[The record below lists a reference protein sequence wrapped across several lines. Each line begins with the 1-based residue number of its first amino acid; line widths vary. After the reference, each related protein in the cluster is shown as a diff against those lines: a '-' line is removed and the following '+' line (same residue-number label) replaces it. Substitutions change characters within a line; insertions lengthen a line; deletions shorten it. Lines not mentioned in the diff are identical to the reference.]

1 MKKQLLM
8 MAAAFMG
15 VAGSAYAYNI
25 GDAVYTH
32 TGKYKIVGE
41 NIVVNGDFSNGTSG
55 WTGLTG
61 RAIPTDTFNVV
72 PNGGPDGKP
81 CLQVMI
87 SGGTMGNTLDGSAN
101 FRQSVR
107 LAGGNTYV
115 ISYKVKANTGGV
127 TSTARWSGRNDNYQD
142 VFVNG
147 NGLSPY
153 PTETEDNKSQ
163 GSVAEWIDTKGGE
176 WMTINYAYRAETD
189 IYLNF
194 EFFNLIQFD
203 SFADF
208 GVYSATQVGDDRI
221 ATSAANTLQS
231 IIDDT
236 ETFPDAADYLSEPLA
251 ELRSAA
257 ENPDISVD
265 ELNGMVDMIMGSE
278 SALSEYLNAI
288 SADVSSY
295 FDYFTF
301 DDCTEKGANKGAA
314 EGWSETGGR
323 WGVRAPWSDMTTRH
337 IFAESPANV
346 AMAAGSQY
354 QTAALPKGKYL
365 YMVKGSGTRYYGDGS
380 GKKSNFYIPDYYNN
394 VSGMGFFINGDSA
407 EMKDVPTYMSNIY
420 YKVFDVAEDG
430 DQTIGFYRDAQSA
443 FTGNDRNKVS
453 GSGIVRFDNMHI
465 RILGVTDEDVERFF
479 LENNLADAQN
489 SLKTMIDSAK
499 TVIAD
504 SRYIWGKDVLQDS
517 INVSQGIYDQY
528 TNAVQED
535 IDKLN
540 DQMPLMRDAIRDYY
554 AINKEYTQ
562 LGDDIAAANKL
573 TGDETRP
580 NGKDEL
586 RAAITTADTYYK
598 SLNAQSERDSLQL
611 VKTDSLLNDAVGDFY
626 LANASY
632 QTPGYINLVN
642 DDFTDGTNGWS
653 VDNGT
658 GTAAWKASDVD
669 MPTYKGRAVVFNRGV
684 TASDNKYIVKD
695 VYIKKTGIYEF
706 SATCAVH
713 SSSWS
718 EIGENQTYT
727 YLIAGADSVNVITKG
742 DGSKKQ
748 QIGEWDRFV
757 VQTNIENVETS
768 EGLVAPHYLRVG
780 LVKIPKED
788 GTNQSVNVI
797 CFGSPVLV
805 YYGTKEEYESGIS
818 DVEVVDTTFDVY
830 NLNGMKVRSNAT
842 SLDGLA
848 KGIYIVDGKKYV
860 VK

>member
-1 MKKQLLM
+1 MM
-8 MAAAFMG
+8 MAAI
-15 VAGSAYAYNI
+15 AGLATPSFAYQQ
-25 GDAVYTH
+25 GDAVYTFN
-32 TGKYKIVGE
+32 GKFKIIGE
-41 NIVVNGDFSNGTSG
+41 NMLTNGDFSDGVNG

-61 RAIPTDTFNVV
+61 NAVPTDTFSVV
-72 PNGGPDGKP
+72 PAGGPDGMN
-81 CLQVMI
+81 CLQVSM
-87 SGGTMGNTLDGSAN
+87 SGGTLGTNLHNSAN

-107 LAGGNTYV
+107 LTPGNYV
-115 ISYKVKANTGGV
+115 FTYKVKALTGGC
-127 TSTARWSGRNDNYQD
+127 TSNTRSSGRNDNYQD
-142 VFVNG
+142 VFLNNSG
-147 NGLSPY
+147 KSPY
-153 PTETEDNKSQ
+153 LSTNEADNITSSVAAYVETEAGN
-163 GSVAEWIDTKGGE
+163 
-176 WMTINYAYRAETD
+176 WMTVSYNYRVEADEYV
-189 IYLNF
+189 NF
-194 EFFNLIQFD
+194 EFFNLIQYD
-203 SFADF
+203 CFADF
-208 GVYSATQVGDDRI
+208 GVYPVEQVGDDRLLQD
-221 ATSAANTLQS
+221 AVNTLEAFVA
-231 IIDDT
+231 D
-236 ETFPDAADYLSEPLA
+236 ETNFPGAADYLAGPIEDLKASM
-251 ELRSAA
+251 
-257 ENPDISVD
+257 ENPDLTVD
-265 ELNGMVDMIMGSE
+265 DVNGMVSMILGSDG
-278 SALSEYLNAI
+278 SALQEYLNTI
-288 SADVSSY
+288 SADVSKY
-295 FDYFTF
+295 FNYFTF
-301 DDCTEKGANKGAA
+301 DDCAEKSANKGAA
-314 EGWSETGGR
+314 DGWTENGGR
-323 WGVRAPWSDMTTRH
+323 WGVSAPWSDFTTRH
-337 IFAESPANV
+337 IFAEINGGYGLG
-346 AMAAGSQY
+346 AGSQY
-354 QTAALPKGKYL
+354 QSAFLPKGKYL
-365 YMVKGSGTRYYGDGS
+365 YMVQASAYQYYTAAKETYIVDWYNQRSGLKY
-380 GKKSNFYIPDYYNN
+380 
-394 VSGMGFFINGDSA
+394 FINADSVD
-407 EMKDVPTYMSNIY
+407 MTDVPTWKSNTY
-420 YKVFDVAEDG
+420 FHVFDVANDG
-430 DQTIGFYRDAQSA
+430 EQTLGFYRAANEAAS
-443 FTGNDRNKVS
+443 GNDRNRVS
-453 GSGIVRFDNMHI
+453 GGGRVRFDNMHI

-658 GTAAWKASDVD
+658 GTAVWKASDIDV
-669 MPTYKGRAVVFNRGV
+669 PTYKGRAVVFNRGV
-684 TASDNKYIVKD
+684 TATDNKYIVKD

-713 SSSWS
+713 SSAWS

-748 QIGEWDRFV
+748 QIGEWARFV
-757 VQTNIENVETS
+757 VQTEIDDVETS

-788 GTNQSVNVI
+788 GTNQSVNII
-797 CFGSPVLV
+797 CFGSPQLI
-805 YYGTKEEYESGIS
+805 YYGTKEDYEQGIS

>member
-1 MKKQLLM
+1 
-8 MAAAFMG
+8 MAAI
-15 VAGSAYAYNI
+15 AGLATPSFAYQQ
-25 GDAVYTH
+25 GDAVYTFN
-32 TGKYKIVGE
+32 GKFKIIGE
-41 NIVVNGDFSNGTSG
+41 NMLTNGDFSDGVNG

-61 RAIPTDTFNVV
+61 NAVPTDTFSVV
-72 PNGGPDGKP
+72 PAGGPDGMN
-81 CLQVMI
+81 CLQVSM
-87 SGGTMGNTLDGSAN
+87 SGGTLGTNLHNSAN

-107 LAGGNTYV
+107 LTPGNYV
-115 ISYKVKANTGGV
+115 FTYKVKALTGGC
-127 TSTARWSGRNDNYQD
+127 TSNTRSSGRNDNYQD
-142 VFVNG
+142 VFLNNSG
-147 NGLSPY
+147 KSPY
-153 PTETEDNKSQ
+153 LSTNEADNITSSVAAYVETEAGN
-163 GSVAEWIDTKGGE
+163 
-176 WMTINYAYRAETD
+176 WMTVSYNYRVEADEYV
-189 IYLNF
+189 NF
-194 EFFNLIQFD
+194 EFFNLIQYD
-203 SFADF
+203 CFADF
-208 GVYSATQVGDDRI
+208 GVYPVEQVGDDRLLQD
-221 ATSAANTLQS
+221 AVNTLEAFVA
-231 IIDDT
+231 D
-236 ETFPDAADYLSEPLA
+236 ETNFPGAADYLAGPIEDLKASM
-251 ELRSAA
+251 
-257 ENPDISVD
+257 ENPDLTVD
-265 ELNGMVDMIMGSE
+265 DVNGMVSMILGSDG
-278 SALSEYLNAI
+278 SALQEYLNTI
-288 SADVSSY
+288 SADVSKY
-295 FDYFTF
+295 FNYFTF
-301 DDCTEKGANKGAA
+301 DDCAEKSANKGAA
-314 EGWSETGGR
+314 DGWTESGGR
-323 WGVRAPWSDMTTRH
+323 WGVSAPWSDFTTRH
-337 IFAESPANV
+337 IFADINGGYGLG
-346 AMAAGSQY
+346 AGSQY
-354 QTAALPKGKYL
+354 QSAFLPKGKYL
-365 YMVKGSGTRYYGDGS
+365 YMVQASAYQYYTAAKETYIVDWYNQRSGLKY
-380 GKKSNFYIPDYYNN
+380 
-394 VSGMGFFINGDSA
+394 FINADSID
-407 EMKDVPTYMSNIY
+407 MTDVPTWKSNTY
-420 YKVFDVAEDG
+420 FHVFDVANDG
-430 DQTIGFYRDAQSA
+430 EQTLGFYRAANEAAS
-443 FTGNDRNKVS
+443 GNDRNRVS
-453 GSGIVRFDNMHI
+453 GGGRVRFDNMHI

-626 LANASY
+626 QANASY
-632 QTPGYINLVN
+632 QTPGYITLVN

-695 VYIKKTGIYEF
+695 VYIKKTGVYEF

-788 GTNQSVNVI
+788 GTNQSVNII

>member
-1 MKKQLLM
+1 MM
-8 MAAAFMG
+8 MAAI
-15 VAGSAYAYNI
+15 AGLATPSFAYQQ
-25 GDAVYTH
+25 GDAVYTFN
-32 TGKYKIVGE
+32 GKFKIIGE
-41 NIVVNGDFSNGTSG
+41 NMLSNGDFSDGVNG

-61 RAIPTDTFNVV
+61 NAVPTDTFSVV
-72 PNGGPDGKP
+72 PAGGPDGMN
-81 CLQVMI
+81 CLQVSM
-87 SGGTMGNTLDGSAN
+87 SGGTLGTNLHNSAN

-107 LAGGNTYV
+107 LTPGNYV
-115 ISYKVKANTGGV
+115 FTYKVKALTGGC
-127 TSTARWSGRNDNYQD
+127 TSNTRSSGRNDNYQD
-142 VFVNG
+142 VFLNNSG
-147 NGLSPY
+147 KSPY
-153 PTETEDNKSQ
+153 LSTNEADNITSSVAAYVETEAGN
-163 GSVAEWIDTKGGE
+163 
-176 WMTINYAYRAETD
+176 WMTVSYNYRVEADEYV
-189 IYLNF
+189 NF
-194 EFFNLIQFD
+194 EFFNLIQYD
-203 SFADF
+203 CFADF
-208 GVYSATQVGDDRI
+208 GVYPVEQVGDDRLLQD
-221 ATSAANTLQS
+221 AVNTLEAFVA
-231 IIDDT
+231 D
-236 ETFPDAADYLSEPLA
+236 ETNFPGAADYLAGPIEDLKASM
-251 ELRSAA
+251 
-257 ENPDISVD
+257 ENPDLTVD
-265 ELNGMVDMIMGSE
+265 DVNGMVSMILGSDG
-278 SALSEYLNAI
+278 SALQEYLNTI
-288 SADVSSY
+288 SADVSKY
-295 FDYFTF
+295 FNYFTF
-301 DDCTEKGANKGAA
+301 DDCAEKSANKGAA
-314 EGWSETGGR
+314 DGWTENGGR
-323 WGVRAPWSDMTTRH
+323 WGVSAPWSDFTTRH
-337 IFAESPANV
+337 IFAEINGGYGLG
-346 AMAAGSQY
+346 AGSQY
-354 QTAALPKGKYL
+354 QSAFLPKGKYL
-365 YMVKGSGTRYYGDGS
+365 YMVQASAYQYYTAAKETYIVDWYNQRSGLKY
-380 GKKSNFYIPDYYNN
+380 
-394 VSGMGFFINGDSA
+394 FINADSVD
-407 EMKDVPTYMSNIY
+407 MTDVPTWKSNTY
-420 YKVFDVAEDG
+420 FHVFDVANDG
-430 DQTIGFYRDAQSA
+430 EQTLGFYRAANEAAS
-443 FTGNDRNKVS
+443 GNDRNRVS
-453 GSGIVRFDNMHI
+453 GGGRVRFDNMHI

-586 RAAITTADTYYK
+586 RAAITTADKYYK

-658 GTAAWKASDVD
+658 GTAVWKASDIDV
-669 MPTYKGRAVVFNRGV
+669 PTYKGRAVVFNRGV
-684 TASDNKYIVKD
+684 TATDNKYIVKD

-713 SSSWS
+713 SSAWS

-748 QIGEWDRFV
+748 QIGEWARFV
-757 VQTNIENVETS
+757 VQTEIDDVETS

-788 GTNQSVNVI
+788 GTNQSVNII
-797 CFGSPVLV
+797 CFGSPQLI
-805 YYGTKEEYESGIS
+805 YYGTKEDYEQGIS

>member
-1 MKKQLLM
+1 
-8 MAAAFMG
+8 MAAI
-15 VAGSAYAYNI
+15 AGLATPSFAYQQ
-25 GDAVYTH
+25 GDAVYTFN
-32 TGKYKIVGE
+32 GKFKIIGE
-41 NIVVNGDFSNGTSG
+41 NMLTNGDFSDGVNG

-61 RAIPTDTFNVV
+61 NAVPTDTFSVV
-72 PNGGPDGKP
+72 PAGGPDGMN
-81 CLQVMI
+81 CLQVSM
-87 SGGTMGNTLDGSAN
+87 SGGTLGTNLHNSAN

-107 LAGGNTYV
+107 LTPGNYV
-115 ISYKVKANTGGV
+115 FTYKVKALTGGC
-127 TSTARWSGRNDNYQD
+127 TSNTRSSGRNDNYQD
-142 VFVNG
+142 VFLNNSG
-147 NGLSPY
+147 KSPY
-153 PTETEDNKSQ
+153 LSTNEADNITSSVAAYVETEAGN
-163 GSVAEWIDTKGGE
+163 
-176 WMTINYAYRAETD
+176 WMTVSYNYRVEADEYV
-189 IYLNF
+189 NF
-194 EFFNLIQFD
+194 EFFNLIQYD
-203 SFADF
+203 CFADF
-208 GVYSATQVGDDRI
+208 GVYPVEQVGDDRLLQD
-221 ATSAANTLQS
+221 AVNTLEAFVA
-231 IIDDT
+231 D
-236 ETFPDAADYLSEPLA
+236 ETNFPGAADYLAGPIEDLKASM
-251 ELRSAA
+251 
-257 ENPDISVD
+257 ENPDLTVD
-265 ELNGMVDMIMGSE
+265 DVNGMVSMILGSDG
-278 SALSEYLNAI
+278 SALQEYLNTI
-288 SADVSSY
+288 SADVSKY
-295 FDYFTF
+295 FNYFTF
-301 DDCTEKGANKGAA
+301 DDCAEKSANKGAA
-314 EGWSETGGR
+314 DGWTESGGR
-323 WGVRAPWSDMTTRH
+323 WGVSAPWSDFTTRH
-337 IFAESPANV
+337 IFAEINGGYGLG
-346 AMAAGSQY
+346 AGSQY
-354 QTAALPKGKYL
+354 QSAFLPKGKYL
-365 YMVKGSGTRYYGDGS
+365 YMVQASAYQYYTAAKETYIVDWYNQRSGLKY
-380 GKKSNFYIPDYYNN
+380 
-394 VSGMGFFINGDSA
+394 FINGDSID
-407 EMKDVPTYMSNIY
+407 MTDVPTWKSNTY
-420 YKVFDVAEDG
+420 FHVFDVANDG
-430 DQTIGFYRDAQSA
+430 EQTLGFYRAANEAAS
-443 FTGNDRNKVS
+443 GNDRNRVS
-453 GSGIVRFDNMHI
+453 GGGRVRFDNMHI

-658 GTAAWKASDVD
+658 GTAVWKASDIDV
-669 MPTYKGRAVVFNRGV
+669 PTYKGRAVVFNRGV
-684 TASDNKYIVKD
+684 TATDNKYIVKD

-713 SSSWS
+713 SSAWS

-748 QIGEWDRFV
+748 QIGEWARFV
-757 VQTNIENVETS
+757 VQTEIDDVETS

-788 GTNQSVNVI
+788 GTNQSVNII
-797 CFGSPVLV
+797 CFGSPQLI
-805 YYGTKEEYESGIS
+805 YYGTKEDYEQGIS

>member
-1 MKKQLLM
+1 MM
-8 MAAAFMG
+8 MAAI
-15 VAGSAYAYNI
+15 AGLATPSFAYQQ
-25 GDAVYTH
+25 GDAVYTFN
-32 TGKYKIVGE
+32 GKFKIIGE
-41 NIVVNGDFSNGTSG
+41 NMLTNGDFSDGVNG

-61 RAIPTDTFNVV
+61 NAVPTDTFSVV
-72 PNGGPDGKP
+72 PAGGPDGMN
-81 CLQVMI
+81 CLQVSM
-87 SGGTMGNTLDGSAN
+87 SGGTLGTNLHNSAN

-107 LAGGNTYV
+107 LTPGNYV
-115 ISYKVKANTGGV
+115 FTYKVKALTGGC
-127 TSTARWSGRNDNYQD
+127 TSNTRSSGRNDNYQD
-142 VFVNG
+142 VFLNNSG
-147 NGLSPY
+147 KSPY
-153 PTETEDNKSQ
+153 LSTNEADNITSSVAAYVETEAGN
-163 GSVAEWIDTKGGE
+163 
-176 WMTINYAYRAETD
+176 WMTVSYNYRVEADEYV
-189 IYLNF
+189 NF
-194 EFFNLIQFD
+194 EFFNLIQYD
-203 SFADF
+203 CFADF
-208 GVYSATQVGDDRI
+208 GVYPVEQVGDDRLLQD
-221 ATSAANTLQS
+221 AVKTLEAFVA
-231 IIDDT
+231 D
-236 ETFPDAADYLSEPLA
+236 ETNFPGAADYLVGPIEDLKASM
-251 ELRSAA
+251 
-257 ENPDISVD
+257 ENPDLTVD
-265 ELNGMVDMIMGSE
+265 DVNGMVSMILGSDG
-278 SALSEYLNAI
+278 SALQEYLNTI
-288 SADVSSY
+288 SADVSKY
-295 FDYFTF
+295 FNYFTF
-301 DDCTEKGANKGAA
+301 DDCAEKSANKGAA
-314 EGWSETGGR
+314 DGWTESGGR
-323 WGVRAPWSDMTTRH
+323 WGVSAPWSNYSTRH
-337 IFAESPANV
+337 IFAEINGGYGLG
-346 AMAAGSQY
+346 AGSQY
-354 QTAALPKGKYL
+354 QSAFLPKGKYL
-365 YMVKGSGTRYYGDGS
+365 YMVQASAYQYYTAAKETYIVDWYNQRSGLKY
-380 GKKSNFYIPDYYNN
+380 
-394 VSGMGFFINGDSA
+394 FINADSVD
-407 EMKDVPTYMSNIY
+407 MTDVPTWKSNTY
-420 YKVFDVAEDG
+420 FHVFDVANDG
-430 DQTIGFYRDAQSA
+430 EQTLGFYRAANEAAS
-443 FTGNDRNKVS
+443 GNDRNRVS
-453 GSGIVRFDNMHI
+453 GGGRVRFDNMHI

-632 QTPGYINLVN
+632 QTPGYITLVN

-658 GTAAWKASDVD
+658 GTAVWKASDIDV
-669 MPTYKGRAVVFNRGV
+669 PTYKGRAVVFNRGV
-684 TASDNKYIVKD
+684 TATDNKYIVKD

-713 SSSWS
+713 SSAWS

-748 QIGEWDRFV
+748 QIGEWARFV
-757 VQTNIENVETS
+757 VQTEIDDVETS

-788 GTNQSVNVI
+788 GTNQSVNII
-797 CFGSPVLV
+797 CFGSPQLI
-805 YYGTKEEYESGIS
+805 YYGTKEDYEQGIS

>member
-1 MKKQLLM
+1 
-8 MAAAFMG
+8 MAAI
-15 VAGSAYAYNI
+15 AGLATPSFAYQQ
-25 GDAVYTH
+25 GDAVYTFN
-32 TGKYKIVGE
+32 GKFKIIGE
-41 NIVVNGDFSNGTSG
+41 NMLTNGDFSDGVNG

-61 RAIPTDTFNVV
+61 NAVPTDTFSVV
-72 PNGGPDGKP
+72 PAGGPDGMN
-81 CLQVMI
+81 CLQVSM
-87 SGGTMGNTLDGSAN
+87 SGGTLGTNLHNSAN

-107 LAGGNTYV
+107 LTPGNYV
-115 ISYKVKANTGGV
+115 FTYKVKALTGGC
-127 TSTARWSGRNDNYQD
+127 TSNTRSSGRNDNYQD
-142 VFVNG
+142 VFLNNSG
-147 NGLSPY
+147 QSPY
-153 PTETEDNKSQ
+153 LSTNEADNITSSVAAYVETEAGN
-163 GSVAEWIDTKGGE
+163 
-176 WMTINYAYRAETD
+176 WMTVSYNYRVEADEYV
-189 IYLNF
+189 NF
-194 EFFNLIQFD
+194 EFFNLIQYD
-203 SFADF
+203 CFADF
-208 GVYSATQVGDDRI
+208 GVYPVEQVGDDRLLQD
-221 ATSAANTLQS
+221 AVNTLEAFVA
-231 IIDDT
+231 D
-236 ETFPDAADYLSEPLA
+236 ETNFPGAADYLTGPIEDLKASM
-251 ELRSAA
+251 
-257 ENPDISVD
+257 ENPDLTVD
-265 ELNGMVDMIMGSE
+265 DVNGMVSMILGSDG
-278 SALSEYLNAI
+278 SALQEYLNTI
-288 SADVSSY
+288 SADVSKY
-295 FDYFTF
+295 FNYFTF
-301 DDCTEKGANKGAA
+301 DDCAEKSANKGAA
-314 EGWSETGGR
+314 DGWTENGGR
-323 WGVRAPWSDMTTRH
+323 WGVSAPWSDFTTRH
-337 IFAESPANV
+337 IFAEINGGYGLG
-346 AMAAGSQY
+346 AGSQY
-354 QTAALPKGKYL
+354 QSAFLPKGKYL
-365 YMVKGSGTRYYGDGS
+365 YMVQASAYQYYTAAKETYIVDWYNQRSGLKY
-380 GKKSNFYIPDYYNN
+380 
-394 VSGMGFFINGDSA
+394 FINADSVD
-407 EMKDVPTYMSNIY
+407 MTDVPTWKSNTY
-420 YKVFDVAEDG
+420 FHVFDVANDG
-430 DQTIGFYRDAQSA
+430 EQTLGFYRAANEAAS
-443 FTGNDRNKVS
+443 GNDRNRVS
-453 GSGIVRFDNMHI
+453 GGGRVRFDNMHI

-580 NGKDEL
+580 NGKDDL

-658 GTAAWKASDVD
+658 GTAVWKASDIDV
-669 MPTYKGRAVVFNRGV
+669 PTYKGRAVVFNRGV

-713 SSSWS
+713 SSAWS

-748 QIGEWDRFV
+748 QIGEWARFV
-757 VQTNIENVETS
+757 VQTEIDDVETS

-788 GTNQSVNVI
+788 GTNQSVNII
-797 CFGSPVLV
+797 CFGSPQLI
-805 YYGTKEEYESGIS
+805 YYGTKEDYEQGIS

>member
-1 MKKQLLM
+1 MM
-8 MAAAFMG
+8 MAAI
-15 VAGSAYAYNI
+15 AGLATPSFAYQQ
-25 GDAVYTH
+25 GDAVYTFN
-32 TGKYKIVGE
+32 GKFKIIGE
-41 NIVVNGDFSNGTSG
+41 NMLTNGDFSDGVNG

-61 RAIPTDTFNVV
+61 NAVPTDTFSVV
-72 PNGGPDGKP
+72 PAGGPDGMN
-81 CLQVMI
+81 CLQVSM
-87 SGGTMGNTLDGSAN
+87 SGGTLGTNLHNSAN

-107 LAGGNTYV
+107 LTPGNYV
-115 ISYKVKANTGGV
+115 FTYKVKALTGGC
-127 TSTARWSGRNDNYQD
+127 TSNTRSSGRNDNYQD
-142 VFVNG
+142 VFLNNSG
-147 NGLSPY
+147 KSPY
-153 PTETEDNKSQ
+153 LSTNEADNITSSVAAYVETEAGN
-163 GSVAEWIDTKGGE
+163 
-176 WMTINYAYRAETD
+176 WMTVSYNYRVEADEYV
-189 IYLNF
+189 NF
-194 EFFNLIQFD
+194 EFFNLIQYD
-203 SFADF
+203 CFADF
-208 GVYSATQVGDDRI
+208 GVYPVEQVGDDRLLQD
-221 ATSAANTLQS
+221 AVNTLEAFVA
-231 IIDDT
+231 D
-236 ETFPDAADYLSEPLA
+236 ETNFPGAADYLVGPIEDLKASM
-251 ELRSAA
+251 
-257 ENPDISVD
+257 ENPDLTVD
-265 ELNGMVDMIMGSE
+265 DVNGMVSMILGSDG
-278 SALSEYLNAI
+278 SALQEYLNTI
-288 SADVSSY
+288 SADVSKY
-295 FDYFTF
+295 FNYFTF
-301 DDCTEKGANKGAA
+301 DDCAEKSANKGAA
-314 EGWSETGGR
+314 DGWTESGGR
-323 WGVRAPWSDMTTRH
+323 WGVSAPWSDFTTRH
-337 IFAESPANV
+337 IFADINGGYGLG
-346 AMAAGSQY
+346 AGSQY
-354 QTAALPKGKYL
+354 QSAFLPKGKYL
-365 YMVKGSGTRYYGDGS
+365 YMVQASAYQYYTAAKETYIVDWYNQRSGLKY
-380 GKKSNFYIPDYYNN
+380 
-394 VSGMGFFINGDSA
+394 FINADSVD
-407 EMKDVPTYMSNIY
+407 MTDVPTWKANTYFH
-420 YKVFDVAEDG
+420 VFNVANDG
-430 DQTIGFYRDAQSA
+430 EQTLGFYRAANEAAS
-443 FTGNDRNKVS
+443 GNDRNRVS
-453 GSGIVRFDNMHI
+453 GGGQVHFDNMHI

-528 TNAVQED
+528 TDAVQED

-598 SLNAQSERDSLQL
+598 SLNSQSERDSLQL

-632 QTPGYINLVN
+632 QTPGYITLVN

-788 GTNQSVNVI
+788 GTNQSVNII
-797 CFGSPVLV
+797 CFGSPQLI
-805 YYGTKEEYESGIS
+805 YYGTKEDYEQGIS

>member
-1 MKKQLLM
+1 
-8 MAAAFMG
+8 MAAI
-15 VAGSAYAYNI
+15 AGLATPSFAYQQ
-25 GDAVYTH
+25 GDAVYTFN
-32 TGKYKIVGE
+32 GKFKIVGE
-41 NIVVNGDFSNGTSG
+41 NMLTNGDFSDGVNG

-61 RAIPTDTFNVV
+61 NAVPTDTFSVV
-72 PNGGPDGKP
+72 PAGGPDGMN
-81 CLQVMI
+81 CLQVSM
-87 SGGTMGNTLDGSAN
+87 SGGTLGTTLHNSAN

-107 LAGGNTYV
+107 LTPGNYV
-115 ISYKVKANTGGV
+115 FTYKVKALTGGC
-127 TSTARWSGRNDNYQD
+127 TSNTRSSGRNDNYQD
-142 VFVNG
+142 VFLNNSG
-147 NGLSPY
+147 KSPY
-153 PTETEDNKSQ
+153 LSTNEADNITSSVAAYVETEAGN
-163 GSVAEWIDTKGGE
+163 
-176 WMTINYAYRAETD
+176 WMTVSYNYRVEADEYV
-189 IYLNF
+189 NF
-194 EFFNLIQFD
+194 EFFNLIQYD
-203 SFADF
+203 CFADF
-208 GVYSATQVGDDRI
+208 GVYPVEQVGDDRLLQD
-221 ATSAANTLQS
+221 AVNTLEAFVA
-231 IIDDT
+231 D
-236 ETFPDAADYLSEPLA
+236 ETNFPGAADYLAGPIEDLKASM
-251 ELRSAA
+251 
-257 ENPDISVD
+257 ENPDLTVD
-265 ELNGMVDMIMGSE
+265 DVNGMVSMILGSDG
-278 SALSEYLNAI
+278 SALQEYLNTI
-288 SADVSSY
+288 SADVSKY
-295 FDYFTF
+295 FNYFTF
-301 DDCTEKGANKGAA
+301 DDCAEKSANKGAA
-314 EGWSETGGR
+314 DGWTESGGR
-323 WGVRAPWSDMTTRH
+323 WGVSAPWSNYSTRH
-337 IFAESPANV
+337 IFAEINGGYGLG
-346 AMAAGSQY
+346 AGSQY
-354 QTAALPKGKYL
+354 QSAFLPKGKYL
-365 YMVKGSGTRYYGDGS
+365 YMVQASAYQYYTAAKETYIVDWYNQRSGLKY
-380 GKKSNFYIPDYYNN
+380 
-394 VSGMGFFINGDSA
+394 FINADSVD
-407 EMKDVPTYMSNIY
+407 MTDVPTWKANTYFH
-420 YKVFDVAEDG
+420 VFDVANDG
-430 DQTIGFYRDAQSA
+430 EQTLGFYRAANEAAS
-443 FTGNDRNKVS
+443 GNDRNRVS
-453 GSGIVRFDNMHI
+453 GGGQVRFDNMHI

-489 SLKTMIDSAK
+489 SLKAMIDSAK

-562 LGDDIAAANKL
+562 LGDDIEAANKL

-580 NGKDEL
+580 DGKDEL
-586 RAAITTADTYYK
+586 KAAITKADTYYK
-598 SLNAQSERDSLQL
+598 SLNAQSQRDSLQL
-611 VKTDSLLNDAVGDFY
+611 VKTDSLLNDAIGDFY

-658 GTAAWKASDVD
+658 GTAAWKASDID

-713 SSSWS
+713 SSAWS

-742 DGSKKQ
+742 NGSKKQ
-748 QIGEWDRFV
+748 QIGEWARFV
-757 VQTNIENVETS
+757 VQTEIDDVETS

-788 GTNQSVNVI
+788 GTNQSVNII
-797 CFGSPVLV
+797 CFGSPQLI
-805 YYGTKEEYESGIS
+805 YYGTKEDYEQGIS

>member
-1 MKKQLLM
+1 MM
-8 MAAAFMG
+8 MAAI
-15 VAGSAYAYNI
+15 AGLATPSFAYQQ
-25 GDAVYTH
+25 GDAVYTFN
-32 TGKYKIVGE
+32 GKFKIIGE
-41 NIVVNGDFSNGTSG
+41 NMLTNGDFSDGVNG

-61 RAIPTDTFNVV
+61 NAVPTDTFSVV
-72 PNGGPDGKP
+72 PAGGPDGMN
-81 CLQVMI
+81 CLQVSM
-87 SGGTMGNTLDGSAN
+87 SGGTLGTNLHNSAN

-107 LAGGNTYV
+107 LTPGNYV
-115 ISYKVKANTGGV
+115 FTYKVKALTGGC
-127 TSTARWSGRNDNYQD
+127 TSNTRSSGRNDNYQD
-142 VFVNG
+142 VFLNNSG
-147 NGLSPY
+147 KSPY
-153 PTETEDNKSQ
+153 LSTNEADNITSSVAAYVETEAGN
-163 GSVAEWIDTKGGE
+163 
-176 WMTINYAYRAETD
+176 WMTVSYNYRVEADEYV
-189 IYLNF
+189 NF
-194 EFFNLIQFD
+194 EFFNLIQYD
-203 SFADF
+203 CFADF
-208 GVYSATQVGDDRI
+208 GVYPVEQVGDDRLLQD
-221 ATSAANTLQS
+221 AVKTLEAFVA
-231 IIDDT
+231 D
-236 ETFPDAADYLSEPLA
+236 ETNFPGAADYLVGPIEDLKASM
-251 ELRSAA
+251 
-257 ENPDISVD
+257 ENPDLTVD
-265 ELNGMVDMIMGSE
+265 DVNGMVSMILGSDG
-278 SALSEYLNAI
+278 SALQEYLNTI
-288 SADVSSY
+288 SADVSKY
-295 FDYFTF
+295 FNYFTF
-301 DDCTEKGANKGAA
+301 DDCAEKSANKGAA
-314 EGWSETGGR
+314 DGWTESGGR
-323 WGVRAPWSDMTTRH
+323 WGVSAPWSNYSTRH
-337 IFAESPANV
+337 IFAEINGGYALG
-346 AMAAGSQY
+346 AGSQY
-354 QTAALPKGKYL
+354 QSAFLPKGKYL
-365 YMVKGSGTRYYGDGS
+365 YMVQASAYQYYTAAKETYIVDWYNQRSGLKY
-380 GKKSNFYIPDYYNN
+380 
-394 VSGMGFFINGDSA
+394 FINGDSID
-407 EMKDVPTYMSNIY
+407 MTDVPTWKANTYFH
-420 YKVFDVAEDG
+420 VFDVANDG
-430 DQTIGFYRDAQSA
+430 EQTLGFYRAANEAAS
-443 FTGNDRNKVS
+443 GNDRNRVS
-453 GSGIVRFDNMHI
+453 GGGQVRFDNMHI

-562 LGDDIAAANKL
+562 LGDDIEAANKL

-580 NGKDEL
+580 DGKDEL
-586 RAAITTADTYYK
+586 KAAITKANTYYK
-598 SLNAQSERDSLQL
+598 SLNAQSQRDSLQL
-611 VKTDSLLNDAVGDFY
+611 VKTDSLLNDAIGDFY

-658 GTAAWKASDVD
+658 GTAAWKASDID
-669 MPTYKGRAVVFNRGV
+669 MFTYKGRAVVFNRGV

-695 VYIKKTGIYEF
+695 VYIKKPGIYEF

-713 SSSWS
+713 SSAWS

-748 QIGEWDRFV
+748 SIGEWDRFV
-757 VQTNIENVETS
+757 VQTNIDNVETS

-797 CFGSPVLV
+797 CFGSPQLV
-805 YYGTKEEYESGIS
+805 YYGSKEDYEQGIS

-830 NLNGMKVRSNAT
+830 NLNGMKVRSKAT

>member
-1 MKKQLLM
+1 MM
-8 MAAAFMG
+8 MAAI
-15 VAGSAYAYNI
+15 AGLATPSFAYQQ
-25 GDAVYTH
+25 GDAVYTFN
-32 TGKYKIVGE
+32 GKFKIIGE
-41 NIVVNGDFSNGTSG
+41 NMLTNGDFSDGVNG

-61 RAIPTDTFNVV
+61 NAVPTDTFSVV
-72 PNGGPDGKP
+72 PAGGPDGMN
-81 CLQVMI
+81 CLQVSM
-87 SGGTMGNTLDGSAN
+87 SGGTLGTNLHNSAN

-107 LAGGNTYV
+107 LTPGNYV
-115 ISYKVKANTGGV
+115 FTYKVKALTGGC
-127 TSTARWSGRNDNYQD
+127 TSNTRSSGRNDNYQD
-142 VFVNG
+142 VFLNNSG
-147 NGLSPY
+147 KSPY
-153 PTETEDNKSQ
+153 LSTNEADNITSSVAAYVETEAGN
-163 GSVAEWIDTKGGE
+163 
-176 WMTINYAYRAETD
+176 WMTVSYNYRVEADEYV
-189 IYLNF
+189 NF
-194 EFFNLIQFD
+194 EFFNLIQYD
-203 SFADF
+203 CFADF
-208 GVYSATQVGDDRI
+208 GVYPVEQVGDDRLLQD
-221 ATSAANTLQS
+221 AVNTLEAFVA
-231 IIDDT
+231 D
-236 ETFPDAADYLSEPLA
+236 ETNFPGAADYLTGPIEDLKASM
-251 ELRSAA
+251 
-257 ENPDISVD
+257 ENPDLTVD
-265 ELNGMVDMIMGSE
+265 DVNGMVSMILGSDG
-278 SALSEYLNAI
+278 SALQEYLNTI
-288 SADVSSY
+288 SADVSKY
-295 FDYFTF
+295 FNYFTF
-301 DDCTEKGANKGAA
+301 DDCAEKSANKGAA
-314 EGWSETGGR
+314 DGWTESGGR
-323 WGVRAPWSDMTTRH
+323 WGVSAPWSNYSTRH
-337 IFAESPANV
+337 IFADINGGYGLG
-346 AMAAGSQY
+346 AGSQY
-354 QTAALPKGKYL
+354 QSAFLPKGKYL
-365 YMVKGSGTRYYGDGS
+365 YMVQASAYQYYTAAKETYIVDWYNQRSGLKY
-380 GKKSNFYIPDYYNN
+380 
-394 VSGMGFFINGDSA
+394 FINADSVD
-407 EMKDVPTYMSNIY
+407 MTDVPTWKANTYFH
-420 YKVFDVAEDG
+420 VFDVANDG
-430 DQTIGFYRDAQSA
+430 EQTLGFYRAANEAAS
-443 FTGNDRNKVS
+443 GNDRNRVS
-453 GSGIVRFDNMHI
+453 GGGQVRFDNMHI

-580 NGKDEL
+580 NGKDDL

-658 GTAAWKASDVD
+658 GTAVWKASDIDV
-669 MPTYKGRAVVFNRGV
+669 PTYKGRAVVFNRGV

-713 SSSWS
+713 SSAWS

-748 QIGEWDRFV
+748 QIGEWARFV
-757 VQTNIENVETS
+757 VQTEIDDVETS

-788 GTNQSVNVI
+788 GTNQSVNII
-797 CFGSPVLV
+797 CFGSPQLI
-805 YYGTKEEYESGIS
+805 YYGTKDDYEQGIS

>member
-1 MKKQLLM
+1 M
-8 MAAAFMG
+8 MM
-15 VAGSAYAYNI
+15 VAIAGLATPSFAYQQ
-25 GDAVYTH
+25 GDAVYTFN
-32 TGKYKIVGE
+32 GKFKIIGE
-41 NIVVNGDFSNGTSG
+41 NMLTNGDFSDGVNG

-61 RAIPTDTFNVV
+61 NAVPTDTFSVV
-72 PNGGPDGKP
+72 PAGGPDGMN
-81 CLQVMI
+81 CLQVSM
-87 SGGTMGNTLDGSAN
+87 SGGTLGTNLHNSAN

-107 LAGGNTYV
+107 LTPGNYV
-115 ISYKVKANTGGV
+115 FTYKVKALTGGC
-127 TSTARWSGRNDNYQD
+127 TSNTRSSGRNDNYQD
-142 VFVNG
+142 VFLNNSG
-147 NGLSPY
+147 KSPY
-153 PTETEDNKSQ
+153 LSTNEADNITSSVAAYVETEAGN
-163 GSVAEWIDTKGGE
+163 
-176 WMTINYAYRAETD
+176 WMTVSYNYRVEADEYV
-189 IYLNF
+189 NF
-194 EFFNLIQFD
+194 EFFNLIQYD
-203 SFADF
+203 CFADF
-208 GVYSATQVGDDRI
+208 GVYPVEQVGDDRLLQD
-221 ATSAANTLQS
+221 AVNTLEAFVA
-231 IIDDT
+231 D
-236 ETFPDAADYLSEPLA
+236 ETNFPGAADYLAGPIEDLKASM
-251 ELRSAA
+251 
-257 ENPDISVD
+257 ENPDLTVD
-265 ELNGMVDMIMGSE
+265 DVNGMVSMILGSDG
-278 SALSEYLNAI
+278 SALQEYLNTI
-288 SADVSSY
+288 SADVSKY
-295 FDYFTF
+295 FNYFTF
-301 DDCTEKGANKGAA
+301 DDCAEKSANKGAA
-314 EGWSETGGR
+314 DGWTENGGR
-323 WGVRAPWSDMTTRH
+323 WGVSAPWSDFTTRH
-337 IFAESPANV
+337 IFADINGGYGLG
-346 AMAAGSQY
+346 AGSQY
-354 QTAALPKGKYL
+354 QSAFLPKGKYL
-365 YMVKGSGTRYYGDGS
+365 YMVQASAYQYYTAAKETYIVDWYNQRSGLKY
-380 GKKSNFYIPDYYNN
+380 
-394 VSGMGFFINGDSA
+394 FINADSVD
-407 EMKDVPTYMSNIY
+407 MTDVPTWKSNTY
-420 YKVFDVAEDG
+420 FHVFDVANDG
-430 DQTIGFYRDAQSA
+430 EQTLGFYRAANEAAS
-443 FTGNDRNKVS
+443 GNDRNRVS
-453 GSGIVRFDNMHI
+453 GGGRVRFDNMHI

-528 TNAVQED
+528 TNAVLED

-658 GTAAWKASDVD
+658 GTAVWKASDIDV
-669 MPTYKGRAVVFNRGV
+669 PTYKGRAVVFNRGV
-684 TASDNKYIVKD
+684 TATDNKYIVKD

-713 SSSWS
+713 SSAWS

-748 QIGEWDRFV
+748 QIGEWARFV
-757 VQTNIENVETS
+757 VQTEIDDVETS

-788 GTNQSVNVI
+788 GTNQSVNII
-797 CFGSPVLV
+797 CFGSPQLI
-805 YYGTKEEYESGIS
+805 YYGTKEDYEQGIS

>member
-1 MKKQLLM
+1 MM
-8 MAAAFMG
+8 MAAI
-15 VAGSAYAYNI
+15 AGLATPSFAYQQ
-25 GDAVYTH
+25 GDAVYTFN
-32 TGKYKIVGE
+32 GKFKIIGE
-41 NIVVNGDFSNGTSG
+41 NMLTNGDFSDGVNG

-61 RAIPTDTFNVV
+61 NAVPTDTFSVV
-72 PNGGPDGKP
+72 PAGGPDGMN
-81 CLQVMI
+81 CLQVSM
-87 SGGTMGNTLDGSAN
+87 SGGTLGTNLHNSAN

-107 LAGGNTYV
+107 LTPGNYV
-115 ISYKVKANTGGV
+115 FTYKVKALTGGC
-127 TSTARWSGRNDNYQD
+127 TSNTRSSGRNDNYQD
-142 VFVNG
+142 VFLNNSG
-147 NGLSPY
+147 KSPY
-153 PTETEDNKSQ
+153 LSTNEADNITSSVAAYVETEAGN
-163 GSVAEWIDTKGGE
+163 
-176 WMTINYAYRAETD
+176 WMTVSYNYRVEADEYV
-189 IYLNF
+189 NF
-194 EFFNLIQFD
+194 EFFNLIQYD
-203 SFADF
+203 CFADF
-208 GVYSATQVGDDRI
+208 GVYPVEQVGDDRLLQD
-221 ATSAANTLQS
+221 AVNTLEAFVA
-231 IIDDT
+231 D
-236 ETFPDAADYLSEPLA
+236 ETNFPGAADYLTGPIEDLKASM
-251 ELRSAA
+251 
-257 ENPDISVD
+257 ENPDLTVD
-265 ELNGMVDMIMGSE
+265 DVNGMVSMILGSDG
-278 SALSEYLNAI
+278 SALQEYLNTI
-288 SADVSSY
+288 SADVSKY
-295 FDYFTF
+295 FNYFTF
-301 DDCTEKGANKGAA
+301 DDCAEKSANKGAA
-314 EGWSETGGR
+314 DGWTESGGR
-323 WGVRAPWSDMTTRH
+323 WGVSAPWSDFTTRH
-337 IFAESPANV
+337 IFAEINGGYGLG
-346 AMAAGSQY
+346 AGSQY
-354 QTAALPKGKYL
+354 QSAFLPKGKYL
-365 YMVKGSGTRYYGDGS
+365 YMVQASAYQYYTAAKETYIVDWYNQRSGLKY
-380 GKKSNFYIPDYYNN
+380 
-394 VSGMGFFINGDSA
+394 FINADSVD
-407 EMKDVPTYMSNIY
+407 MTDVPTWKSNTY
-420 YKVFDVAEDG
+420 FHVFDVANDG
-430 DQTIGFYRDAQSA
+430 EQTLGFYRAANEAAS
-443 FTGNDRNKVS
+443 GNDRNRVS
-453 GSGIVRFDNMHI
+453 GGGRVRFDNMHI

-598 SLNAQSERDSLQL
+598 SLNSQSERDSLQL

-632 QTPGYINLVN
+632 QTPGYITLVN

-658 GTAAWKASDVD
+658 GTAVWKASDIDV
-669 MPTYKGRAVVFNRGV
+669 PTYKGRAVVFNRGV
-684 TASDNKYIVKD
+684 TATDNKYIVKD

-713 SSSWS
+713 SSAWS

-748 QIGEWDRFV
+748 QIGEWARFV
-757 VQTNIENVETS
+757 VQTEIDDVETS

-788 GTNQSVNVI
+788 GTNQSVNII
-797 CFGSPVLV
+797 CFGSPQLI
-805 YYGTKEEYESGIS
+805 YYGTKEDYEQGIS

>member
-1 MKKQLLM
+1 
-8 MAAAFMG
+8 MAAI
-15 VAGSAYAYNI
+15 AGLATPSFAYQQ
-25 GDAVYTH
+25 GDAVYTFN
-32 TGKYKIVGE
+32 GKFKIIGE
-41 NIVVNGDFSNGTSG
+41 NMLTNGDFSDGVNG

-61 RAIPTDTFNVV
+61 NAVPTDTFSVV
-72 PNGGPDGKP
+72 PAGGPDGMN
-81 CLQVMI
+81 CLQVSM
-87 SGGTMGNTLDGSAN
+87 SGGTLGTNLHNSAN

-107 LAGGNTYV
+107 LTPGNYV
-115 ISYKVKANTGGV
+115 FTYKVKALTGGC
-127 TSTARWSGRNDNYQD
+127 TSNTRSSGRNDNYQD
-142 VFVNG
+142 VFLNNSG
-147 NGLSPY
+147 KSPY
-153 PTETEDNKSQ
+153 LSTNEADNITSSVAAYVETEAGN
-163 GSVAEWIDTKGGE
+163 
-176 WMTINYAYRAETD
+176 WMTVSYNYRVEADEYV
-189 IYLNF
+189 NF
-194 EFFNLIQFD
+194 EFFNLIQYD
-203 SFADF
+203 CFADF
-208 GVYSATQVGDDRI
+208 GVYPVEQVGDDRLLQD
-221 ATSAANTLQS
+221 AVKTLEAFVA
-231 IIDDT
+231 D
-236 ETFPDAADYLSEPLA
+236 ETNFPSAADYLVGPIEDLKASM
-251 ELRSAA
+251 
-257 ENPDISVD
+257 ENPDLTVD
-265 ELNGMVDMIMGSE
+265 DVNGMVSMILGSDG
-278 SALSEYLNAI
+278 SALQEYLNTI
-288 SADVSSY
+288 SADVSKY
-295 FDYFTF
+295 FNYFTF
-301 DDCTEKGANKGAA
+301 DDCAEKSANKGAA
-314 EGWSETGGR
+314 DGWTESGGR
-323 WGVRAPWSDMTTRH
+323 WGVSAPWSNYSTRH
-337 IFAESPANV
+337 IFADINGGYGLG
-346 AMAAGSQY
+346 AGSQY
-354 QTAALPKGKYL
+354 QSAFLPKGKYL
-365 YMVKGSGTRYYGDGS
+365 YMVQASAYQYYTAAKETYIVDWYNQRSGLKY
-380 GKKSNFYIPDYYNN
+380 
-394 VSGMGFFINGDSA
+394 FINADSVDMA
-407 EMKDVPTYMSNIY
+407 DVPTWKSNTY
-420 YKVFDVAEDG
+420 FHVFDVANDG
-430 DQTIGFYRDAQSA
+430 EQTIGFYRAANEAAS
-443 FTGNDRNKVS
+443 GNDRNRVS
-453 GSGIVRFDNMHI
+453 GGGQVRFDNMHI

-528 TNAVQED
+528 TDAVQED

-632 QTPGYINLVN
+632 QTPGYITLVN

-788 GTNQSVNVI
+788 GTNQSVNII
-797 CFGSPVLV
+797 CFGSPQLI
-805 YYGTKEEYESGIS
+805 YYGTKEDYEQGIS

>member
-1 MKKQLLM
+1 
-8 MAAAFMG
+8 MAAI
-15 VAGSAYAYNI
+15 AGLATPSFAYQQ
-25 GDAVYTH
+25 GDAVYTFN
-32 TGKYKIVGE
+32 GKFKIIGE
-41 NIVVNGDFSNGTSG
+41 NMLTNGDFSDGVNG

-61 RAIPTDTFNVV
+61 NAVPTDTFSVV
-72 PNGGPDGKP
+72 PAGGPDGMN
-81 CLQVMI
+81 CLQVSM
-87 SGGTMGNTLDGSAN
+87 SGGTLGTNLHNSAN

-107 LAGGNTYV
+107 LTPGNYV
-115 ISYKVKANTGGV
+115 FTYKVKALTGGC
-127 TSTARWSGRNDNYQD
+127 TSNTRSSGRNDNYQD
-142 VFVNG
+142 VFLNNSG
-147 NGLSPY
+147 KSPY
-153 PTETEDNKSQ
+153 LSTNEADNITSSVAAYVETEAGN
-163 GSVAEWIDTKGGE
+163 
-176 WMTINYAYRAETD
+176 WMTVSYNYRVEADEYV
-189 IYLNF
+189 NF
-194 EFFNLIQFD
+194 EFFNLIQYD
-203 SFADF
+203 CFADF
-208 GVYSATQVGDDRI
+208 GVYPVEQVGDDRLLQD
-221 ATSAANTLQS
+221 AVKTLEAFVA
-231 IIDDT
+231 D
-236 ETFPDAADYLSEPLA
+236 ETNFPGAADYLAGPIEDLKASM
-251 ELRSAA
+251 
-257 ENPDISVD
+257 ENPDLTVD
-265 ELNGMVDMIMGSE
+265 DVNGMVSMILGSDG
-278 SALSEYLNAI
+278 SALQEYLNTI
-288 SADVSSY
+288 SADVSKY
-295 FDYFTF
+295 FNYFTF
-301 DDCTEKGANKGAA
+301 DDCAEKSANKGAA
-314 EGWSETGGR
+314 DGWTESGGR
-323 WGVRAPWSDMTTRH
+323 WGVSAPWSNYSTRH
-337 IFAESPANV
+337 IFAEINGGYGLG
-346 AMAAGSQY
+346 AGSQY
-354 QTAALPKGKYL
+354 QSAFLPKGKYL
-365 YMVKGSGTRYYGDGS
+365 YMVQASAYQYYTAAKETYIVDWYNQRSGLKY
-380 GKKSNFYIPDYYNN
+380 
-394 VSGMGFFINGDSA
+394 FINADSVDMA
-407 EMKDVPTYMSNIY
+407 DVPTWKSNTY
-420 YKVFDVAEDG
+420 FHVFNVANDG
-430 DQTIGFYRDAQSA
+430 EQTLGFYRAANEAAS
-443 FTGNDRNKVS
+443 GNDRNRVS
-453 GSGIVRFDNMHI
+453 GGGQVRFDNMHI

-517 INVSQGIYDQY
+517 INVSQGVYDQY
-528 TNAVQED
+528 TDAVQED

-573 TGDETRP
+573 TDDETRP

-632 QTPGYINLVN
+632 QTPGYITLVN

>member
-1 MKKQLLM
+1 MM
-8 MAAAFMG
+8 MAAI
-15 VAGSAYAYNI
+15 AGLATPSFAYQQ
-25 GDAVYTH
+25 GDAVYTFN
-32 TGKYKIVGE
+32 GKFKIIGE
-41 NIVVNGDFSNGTSG
+41 NMLTNGDFSDGVNG

-61 RAIPTDTFNVV
+61 NAVPTDTFSVV
-72 PNGGPDGKP
+72 PAGGPDGMN
-81 CLQVMI
+81 CLQVSM
-87 SGGTMGNTLDGSAN
+87 SGGTLGTNLHNSAN

-107 LAGGNTYV
+107 LTPGNYV
-115 ISYKVKANTGGV
+115 FTYKVKALTGGC
-127 TSTARWSGRNDNYQD
+127 TSNTRSSGRNDNYQD
-142 VFVNG
+142 VFLNNSG
-147 NGLSPY
+147 KSPY
-153 PTETEDNKSQ
+153 LSTNEADNITSSVAAYVETEAGN
-163 GSVAEWIDTKGGE
+163 
-176 WMTINYAYRAETD
+176 WMTVSYNYRVEADEYV
-189 IYLNF
+189 NF
-194 EFFNLIQFD
+194 EFFNLIQYD
-203 SFADF
+203 CFADF
-208 GVYSATQVGDDRI
+208 GVYPVEQVGDDRLLQD
-221 ATSAANTLQS
+221 AVNTLEAFVA
-231 IIDDT
+231 D
-236 ETFPDAADYLSEPLA
+236 ETNFPGAADYLAGPIEDLKASM
-251 ELRSAA
+251 
-257 ENPDISVD
+257 ENPDLTVD
-265 ELNGMVDMIMGSE
+265 DVNGMVSMILGSDG
-278 SALSEYLNAI
+278 SALQEYLNTI
-288 SADVSSY
+288 SADVSKY
-295 FDYFTF
+295 FNYFTF
-301 DDCTEKGANKGAA
+301 DDCAEKSANKGAA
-314 EGWSETGGR
+314 DGWTESGGR
-323 WGVRAPWSDMTTRH
+323 WGVSAPWSDFTTRH
-337 IFAESPANV
+337 IFAEINGGYGLG
-346 AMAAGSQY
+346 AGSQY
-354 QTAALPKGKYL
+354 QSAFLPKGKYL
-365 YMVKGSGTRYYGDGS
+365 YMVQASAYQYYTAAKETYIVDWYNQRSGLKY
-380 GKKSNFYIPDYYNN
+380 
-394 VSGMGFFINGDSA
+394 FINADSVD
-407 EMKDVPTYMSNIY
+407 MTDVPTWKSNTY
-420 YKVFDVAEDG
+420 FHVFDVANDG
-430 DQTIGFYRDAQSA
+430 EQTLGFYRAANEAAS
-443 FTGNDRNKVS
+443 GNDRNRVS
-453 GSGIVRFDNMHI
+453 GGGRVRFDNMHI

-586 RAAITTADTYYK
+586 RAAITTADKYYK
-598 SLNAQSERDSLQL
+598 SLNSQSERDSLQL

-642 DDFTDGTNGWS
+642 DNFTDGTNGWS

-658 GTAAWKASDVD
+658 GTAVWKASDIDV
-669 MPTYKGRAVVFNRGV
+669 PTYKGRAVVFNRGV
-684 TASDNKYIVKD
+684 TATDNKYIVKD

-713 SSSWS
+713 SSAWS

-748 QIGEWDRFV
+748 QIGEWARFV
-757 VQTNIENVETS
+757 VQTEIDDVETS

-788 GTNQSVNVI
+788 GTNQSVNII
-797 CFGSPVLV
+797 CFGSPQLI
-805 YYGTKEEYESGIS
+805 YYGTKEDYEQGIS

>member
-1 MKKQLLM
+1 MM
-8 MAAAFMG
+8 MAAI
-15 VAGSAYAYNI
+15 AGLATPSFAYQQ
-25 GDAVYTH
+25 GDAVYTFN
-32 TGKYKIVGE
+32 GKFKIIGE
-41 NIVVNGDFSNGTSG
+41 NMLTNGDFSDGVNG

-61 RAIPTDTFNVV
+61 NAVPTDTFSVV
-72 PNGGPDGKP
+72 PAGGPDGMN
-81 CLQVMI
+81 CLQVSM
-87 SGGTMGNTLDGSAN
+87 SGGTLGTNLHNSAN

-107 LAGGNTYV
+107 LTPGNYV
-115 ISYKVKANTGGV
+115 FTYKVKALTGGC
-127 TSTARWSGRNDNYQD
+127 TSNTRSSGRNDNYQD
-142 VFVNG
+142 VFLNNSG
-147 NGLSPY
+147 KSPY
-153 PTETEDNKSQ
+153 LSTNEADNITSSVAAYVETEAGN
-163 GSVAEWIDTKGGE
+163 
-176 WMTINYAYRAETD
+176 WMTVSYNYRVEADEYV
-189 IYLNF
+189 NF
-194 EFFNLIQFD
+194 EFFNLIQYD
-203 SFADF
+203 CFADF
-208 GVYSATQVGDDRI
+208 GVYPVEQVGDDRLLQD
-221 ATSAANTLQS
+221 AVNTLEAFVA
-231 IIDDT
+231 D
-236 ETFPDAADYLSEPLA
+236 ETNFPGAADYLAGPIEDLKASM
-251 ELRSAA
+251 
-257 ENPDISVD
+257 ENPDLTVD
-265 ELNGMVDMIMGSE
+265 DVNGMVSMILGSDG
-278 SALSEYLNAI
+278 SALQEYLNTI
-288 SADVSSY
+288 SADVSKY
-295 FDYFTF
+295 FNYFTF
-301 DDCTEKGANKGAA
+301 DDCAEKSANKGAA
-314 EGWSETGGR
+314 DGWTESGGR
-323 WGVRAPWSDMTTRH
+323 WGVSAPWSDFTTRH
-337 IFAESPANV
+337 IFAEINGGYGLG
-346 AMAAGSQY
+346 AGSQY
-354 QTAALPKGKYL
+354 QSAFLPKGKYL
-365 YMVKGSGTRYYGDGS
+365 YMVQASAYQYYTAAKETYIVDWYNQRSGLKY
-380 GKKSNFYIPDYYNN
+380 
-394 VSGMGFFINGDSA
+394 FINGDSVD
-407 EMKDVPTYMSNIY
+407 MTDVPTWKSNTY
-420 YKVFDVAEDG
+420 FHVFDVANDG
-430 DQTIGFYRDAQSA
+430 EQTLGFYRAANEAAS
-443 FTGNDRNKVS
+443 GNDRNRVS
-453 GSGIVRFDNMHI
+453 GGGRVRFDNMHI

-586 RAAITTADTYYK
+586 RAAITTADKYYK
-598 SLNAQSERDSLQL
+598 SLNSQSERDSLQL

-658 GTAAWKASDVD
+658 GTAVWKASDIDV
-669 MPTYKGRAVVFNRGV
+669 PTYKGRAVVFNRGV
-684 TASDNKYIVKD
+684 TATDNKYIVKD

-713 SSSWS
+713 SSAWS

-748 QIGEWDRFV
+748 QIGEWARFV
-757 VQTNIENVETS
+757 VQTEIDDVETS

-788 GTNQSVNVI
+788 GTNQSVNII
-797 CFGSPVLV
+797 CFGSPQLI
-805 YYGTKEEYESGIS
+805 YYGTKEDYEQGIS

>member
-1 MKKQLLM
+1 MM
-8 MAAAFMG
+8 MAAI
-15 VAGSAYAYNI
+15 AGLATPSFAYQQ
-25 GDAVYTH
+25 GDAVYTFN
-32 TGKYKIVGE
+32 GKFKIIGE
-41 NIVVNGDFSNGTSG
+41 NMLTNGDFSDGVNG

-61 RAIPTDTFNVV
+61 NAVPTDTFSVV
-72 PNGGPDGKP
+72 PAGGPDGMN
-81 CLQVMI
+81 CLQVSM
-87 SGGTMGNTLDGSAN
+87 SGGTLGTNLHNSAN

-107 LAGGNTYV
+107 LTPGNYV
-115 ISYKVKANTGGV
+115 FTYKVKALTGGC
-127 TSTARWSGRNDNYQD
+127 TSNTRSSGRNDNYQD
-142 VFVNG
+142 VFLNNSG
-147 NGLSPY
+147 KSPY
-153 PTETEDNKSQ
+153 LSTNEADNITSSVAAYVETEAGN
-163 GSVAEWIDTKGGE
+163 
-176 WMTINYAYRAETD
+176 WMTVSYNYRVEADEYV
-189 IYLNF
+189 NF
-194 EFFNLIQFD
+194 EFFNLIQYD
-203 SFADF
+203 CFADF
-208 GVYSATQVGDDRI
+208 GVYPVEQVGDDRLLQD
-221 ATSAANTLQS
+221 AVKTLEAFVA
-231 IIDDT
+231 D
-236 ETFPDAADYLSEPLA
+236 ETNFPGAADYLVGPIEDLKASM
-251 ELRSAA
+251 
-257 ENPDISVD
+257 ENPDLTVD
-265 ELNGMVDMIMGSE
+265 DVNGMVSMILGSDG
-278 SALSEYLNAI
+278 SALQEYLNTI
-288 SADVSSY
+288 SADVSKY
-295 FDYFTF
+295 FNYFTF
-301 DDCTEKGANKGAA
+301 DDCAEKSANKGAA
-314 EGWSETGGR
+314 DGWTESGGR
-323 WGVRAPWSDMTTRH
+323 WGVSAPWSNYSTRH
-337 IFAESPANV
+337 IFAEINGGYGLG
-346 AMAAGSQY
+346 AGSQY
-354 QTAALPKGKYL
+354 QSAFLPKGKYL
-365 YMVKGSGTRYYGDGS
+365 YMVQASAYQYYTAAKETYIVDWYNQRSGLKY
-380 GKKSNFYIPDYYNN
+380 
-394 VSGMGFFINGDSA
+394 FINADSVDMA
-407 EMKDVPTYMSNIY
+407 DVPTWKSNTY
-420 YKVFDVAEDG
+420 FHVFNVANDG
-430 DQTIGFYRDAQSA
+430 EQTLGFYRAANEAAS
-443 FTGNDRNKVS
+443 GNDRNRVS
-453 GSGIVRFDNMHI
+453 GGGQVRFDNMHI

-528 TNAVQED
+528 TDAVQED

-632 QTPGYINLVN
+632 QTPGYITLVN

-797 CFGSPVLV
+797 CFGSPVLI

>member
-1 MKKQLLM
+1 MM
-8 MAAAFMG
+8 MAAI
-15 VAGSAYAYNI
+15 AGLATPSFAYQQ
-25 GDAVYTH
+25 GDAVYTFN
-32 TGKYKIVGE
+32 GKFKIIGE
-41 NIVVNGDFSNGTSG
+41 NMLTNGDFSDGVNG

-61 RAIPTDTFNVV
+61 NAVPTDTFSVV
-72 PNGGPDGKP
+72 PAGGPDGMN
-81 CLQVMI
+81 CLQVSM
-87 SGGTMGNTLDGSAN
+87 SGGTLGTNLHNSAN

-107 LAGGNTYV
+107 LTPGNYV
-115 ISYKVKANTGGV
+115 FTYKVKALTGGC
-127 TSTARWSGRNDNYQD
+127 TSNTRSSGRNDNYQD
-142 VFVNG
+142 VFLNNSG
-147 NGLSPY
+147 KSPY
-153 PTETEDNKSQ
+153 LSTNEADNITSSVAAYVETEAGN
-163 GSVAEWIDTKGGE
+163 
-176 WMTINYAYRAETD
+176 WMTVSYNYRVEADEYV
-189 IYLNF
+189 NF
-194 EFFNLIQFD
+194 EFFNLIQYD
-203 SFADF
+203 CFADF
-208 GVYSATQVGDDRI
+208 GVYPVEQVGDDRLLQD
-221 ATSAANTLQS
+221 AVKTLEAFVA
-231 IIDDT
+231 D
-236 ETFPDAADYLSEPLA
+236 ETNFPSAADYLAGPIEDLKASM
-251 ELRSAA
+251 
-257 ENPDISVD
+257 ENPDLTVD
-265 ELNGMVDMIMGSE
+265 DVNGMVSMILGSDG
-278 SALSEYLNAI
+278 SALQEYLNTI
-288 SADVSSY
+288 SADVSKY
-295 FDYFTF
+295 FNYFTF
-301 DDCTEKGANKGAA
+301 DDCAEKSANKGAA
-314 EGWSETGGR
+314 DGWTESGGR
-323 WGVRAPWSDMTTRH
+323 WGVSAPWSNYSTRH
-337 IFAESPANV
+337 IFAEINGGYGLG
-346 AMAAGSQY
+346 AGSQY
-354 QTAALPKGKYL
+354 QSAFLPKGKYL
-365 YMVKGSGTRYYGDGS
+365 YMVQASAYQYYTAAKETYIVDWYNQRSGLKY
-380 GKKSNFYIPDYYNN
+380 
-394 VSGMGFFINGDSA
+394 FINADSVDMA
-407 EMKDVPTYMSNIY
+407 DVPTWKSNTY
-420 YKVFDVAEDG
+420 FHVFNVANDG
-430 DQTIGFYRDAQSA
+430 EQTLGFYRAANEAAS
-443 FTGNDRNKVS
+443 GNDRNRVS
-453 GSGIVRFDNMHI
+453 GGGQVRFDNMHI

-528 TNAVQED
+528 TDAVQED

>member
-1 MKKQLLM
+1 MM
-8 MAAAFMG
+8 MAAI
-15 VAGSAYAYNI
+15 AGLATPSFAYQQ
-25 GDAVYTH
+25 GDAVYTFN
-32 TGKYKIVGE
+32 GKFKIIGE
-41 NIVVNGDFSNGTSG
+41 NMLTNGDFSDGVNG

-61 RAIPTDTFNVV
+61 NAVPTDTFSVV
-72 PNGGPDGKP
+72 PAGGPDGMN
-81 CLQVMI
+81 CLQVSM
-87 SGGTMGNTLDGSAN
+87 SGGTLGTNLHNSAN

-107 LAGGNTYV
+107 LTPGNYV
-115 ISYKVKANTGGV
+115 FTYKVKALTGGC
-127 TSTARWSGRNDNYQD
+127 TSNTRSSGRNDNYQD
-142 VFVNG
+142 VFLNNSG
-147 NGLSPY
+147 KSPY
-153 PTETEDNKSQ
+153 LSTNEADNITSSVAAYVETEAGN
-163 GSVAEWIDTKGGE
+163 
-176 WMTINYAYRAETD
+176 WMTVSYNYRVEADEYV
-189 IYLNF
+189 NF
-194 EFFNLIQFD
+194 EFFNLIQYD
-203 SFADF
+203 CFADF
-208 GVYSATQVGDDRI
+208 GVYPVEQVGDDRLLQD
-221 ATSAANTLQS
+221 AVKTLEAFVA
-231 IIDDT
+231 D
-236 ETFPDAADYLSEPLA
+236 ETNFPSAADYLAGPIEDLKASM
-251 ELRSAA
+251 
-257 ENPDISVD
+257 ENPDLTVD
-265 ELNGMVDMIMGSE
+265 DVNGMVSMILGSDG
-278 SALSEYLNAI
+278 SALQEYLNTI
-288 SADVSSY
+288 SADVSKY
-295 FDYFTF
+295 FNYFTF
-301 DDCTEKGANKGAA
+301 DDCAEKSANKGAA
-314 EGWSETGGR
+314 DGWTESGGR
-323 WGVRAPWSDMTTRH
+323 WGVSAPWSNYSTRH
-337 IFAESPANV
+337 IFAEINGGYGLG
-346 AMAAGSQY
+346 AGSQY
-354 QTAALPKGKYL
+354 QSAFLPKGKYL
-365 YMVKGSGTRYYGDGS
+365 YMVQASAYQYYTAAKETYIVDWYNQRSGLKY
-380 GKKSNFYIPDYYNN
+380 
-394 VSGMGFFINGDSA
+394 FINADSVDMA
-407 EMKDVPTYMSNIY
+407 DVPTWKSNTY
-420 YKVFDVAEDG
+420 FHVFDVANDG
-430 DQTIGFYRDAQSA
+430 EQTIGFYRAANEAAS
-443 FTGNDRNKVS
+443 GNDRNRVS
-453 GSGIVRFDNMHI
+453 GGGQVRFDNMHI

-528 TNAVQED
+528 TDAVQED

>member
-1 MKKQLLM
+1 MM
-8 MAAAFMG
+8 MAAI
-15 VAGSAYAYNI
+15 AGLATPSFAYQQ
-25 GDAVYTH
+25 GDAVYTFN
-32 TGKYKIVGE
+32 GKFKIIGE
-41 NIVVNGDFSNGTSG
+41 NMLTNGDFSDGVNG

-61 RAIPTDTFNVV
+61 NAVPTDTFSVV
-72 PNGGPDGKP
+72 PAGGPDGMN
-81 CLQVMI
+81 CLQVSM
-87 SGGTMGNTLDGSAN
+87 SGGTLGTNLHNSAN

-107 LAGGNTYV
+107 LTPGNYV
-115 ISYKVKANTGGV
+115 FTYKVKALTGGC
-127 TSTARWSGRNDNYQD
+127 TSNTRSSGRNDNYQD
-142 VFVNG
+142 VFLNNSG
-147 NGLSPY
+147 KSPY
-153 PTETEDNKSQ
+153 LSTNEADNITSSVAAYVETEAGN
-163 GSVAEWIDTKGGE
+163 
-176 WMTINYAYRAETD
+176 WMTVSYNYRVEADEYV
-189 IYLNF
+189 NF
-194 EFFNLIQFD
+194 EFFNLIQYD
-203 SFADF
+203 CFADF
-208 GVYSATQVGDDRI
+208 GVYPVEQVGDDRLLQD
-221 ATSAANTLQS
+221 AVNTLEAFVA
-231 IIDDT
+231 D
-236 ETFPDAADYLSEPLA
+236 ETNFPGAADYLAGPIEDLKASM
-251 ELRSAA
+251 
-257 ENPDISVD
+257 ENPDLTVD
-265 ELNGMVDMIMGSE
+265 DVNGMVSMILGSDG
-278 SALSEYLNAI
+278 SALQEYLNTI
-288 SADVSSY
+288 SADVSKY
-295 FDYFTF
+295 FNYFTF
-301 DDCTEKGANKGAA
+301 DDCAEKSANKGAA
-314 EGWSETGGR
+314 DGWTESGGR
-323 WGVRAPWSDMTTRH
+323 WGVSAPWSDFTTRH
-337 IFAESPANV
+337 IFAEINGGYGLG
-346 AMAAGSQY
+346 AGSQY
-354 QTAALPKGKYL
+354 QSAFLPKGKYL
-365 YMVKGSGTRYYGDGS
+365 YMVQASAYQYYTAAKETYIVDWYNQRSGLKY
-380 GKKSNFYIPDYYNN
+380 
-394 VSGMGFFINGDSA
+394 FINADSVD
-407 EMKDVPTYMSNIY
+407 MTDVPTWKSNTY
-420 YKVFDVAEDG
+420 FHVFDVANDG
-430 DQTIGFYRDAQSA
+430 EQTLGFYRAANEAAS
-443 FTGNDRNKVS
+443 GNDRNRVS
-453 GSGIVRFDNMHI
+453 GGGRVRFDNMHI

-598 SLNAQSERDSLQL
+598 SLNSQSERDSLQL

-658 GTAAWKASDVD
+658 GTAVWKASDIDV
-669 MPTYKGRAVVFNRGV
+669 PTYKGRAVVFNRGV

-713 SSSWS
+713 SSAWS

-748 QIGEWDRFV
+748 QIGEWARFV
-757 VQTNIENVETS
+757 VQTEIDDVETS

-788 GTNQSVNVI
+788 GTNQSVNII
-797 CFGSPVLV
+797 CFGSPQLI
-805 YYGTKEEYESGIS
+805 YYGTKEDYEQGVS

>member
-1 MKKQLLM
+1 
-8 MAAAFMG
+8 MAAI
-15 VAGSAYAYNI
+15 AGLATPSFAYQQ
-25 GDAVYTH
+25 GDAVYTFN
-32 TGKYKIVGE
+32 GKFKIIGE
-41 NIVVNGDFSNGTSG
+41 NMLTNGDFSDGVNG

-61 RAIPTDTFNVV
+61 NAVPTDTFSVV
-72 PNGGPDGKP
+72 PAGGPDGMN
-81 CLQVMI
+81 CLQVSM
-87 SGGTMGNTLDGSAN
+87 SGGTLGTNLHNSAN

-107 LAGGNTYV
+107 LTPGNYV
-115 ISYKVKANTGGV
+115 FTYKVKALTGGC
-127 TSTARWSGRNDNYQD
+127 TSNTRSSGRNDNYQD
-142 VFVNG
+142 VFLNNSG
-147 NGLSPY
+147 KSPY
-153 PTETEDNKSQ
+153 LSTNEADNITSSVAAYVETEAGN
-163 GSVAEWIDTKGGE
+163 
-176 WMTINYAYRAETD
+176 WMTVSYNYRVEADEYV
-189 IYLNF
+189 NF
-194 EFFNLIQFD
+194 EFFNLIQYD
-203 SFADF
+203 CFADF
-208 GVYSATQVGDDRI
+208 GVYPVEQVGDDRLLQD
-221 ATSAANTLQS
+221 AVNTLEAFVA
-231 IIDDT
+231 D
-236 ETFPDAADYLSEPLA
+236 ETNFPGAADYLAGPIEDLKASM
-251 ELRSAA
+251 
-257 ENPDISVD
+257 ENPDLTVD
-265 ELNGMVDMIMGSE
+265 DVNGMVSMILGSDG
-278 SALSEYLNAI
+278 SALQEYLNTI
-288 SADVSSY
+288 SADVSKY
-295 FDYFTF
+295 FNYFTF
-301 DDCTEKGANKGAA
+301 DDCAEKSANKGAA
-314 EGWSETGGR
+314 DGWTESGGR
-323 WGVRAPWSDMTTRH
+323 WGVSAPWSDFTTRH
-337 IFAESPANV
+337 IFADINGGYGLG
-346 AMAAGSQY
+346 AGSQY
-354 QTAALPKGKYL
+354 QSAFLPKGKYL
-365 YMVKGSGTRYYGDGS
+365 YMVQASAYQYYTAAKETYIVDWYNQRSGLKY
-380 GKKSNFYIPDYYNN
+380 
-394 VSGMGFFINGDSA
+394 FINADSVD
-407 EMKDVPTYMSNIY
+407 MTDVPTWKSNTY
-420 YKVFDVAEDG
+420 FHVFDVANDG
-430 DQTIGFYRDAQSA
+430 EQTLGFYRAANEAAS
-443 FTGNDRNKVS
+443 GNDRNRVS
-453 GSGIVRFDNMHI
+453 GGGRVRFDNMHI

-658 GTAAWKASDVD
+658 GTAVWKASDIDV
-669 MPTYKGRAVVFNRGV
+669 PTYKGRAVVFNRGV
-684 TASDNKYIVKD
+684 TATDNKYIVKD

-713 SSSWS
+713 SSAWS

-748 QIGEWDRFV
+748 QIGEWARFV
-757 VQTNIENVETS
+757 VQTEIDDVETS

-788 GTNQSVNVI
+788 GTNQSVNII
-797 CFGSPVLV
+797 CFGSPQLI
-805 YYGTKEEYESGIS
+805 YYGTKEDYEQGIS

>member
-1 MKKQLLM
+1 MM
-8 MAAAFMG
+8 MAAI
-15 VAGSAYAYNI
+15 AGLATPSFAYQQ
-25 GDAVYTH
+25 GDAVYTFN
-32 TGKYKIVGE
+32 GKFKIIGE
-41 NIVVNGDFSNGTSG
+41 NMLTNGDFSDGVNG

-61 RAIPTDTFNVV
+61 NAVPTDTFSVV
-72 PNGGPDGKP
+72 PAGGPDGMN
-81 CLQVMI
+81 CLQVSM
-87 SGGTMGNTLDGSAN
+87 SGGTLGTNLHNSAN

-107 LAGGNTYV
+107 LTPGNYV
-115 ISYKVKANTGGV
+115 FTYKVKALTGGC
-127 TSTARWSGRNDNYQD
+127 TSNTRSSGRNDNYQD
-142 VFVNG
+142 VFLNNSG
-147 NGLSPY
+147 KSPY
-153 PTETEDNKSQ
+153 LSTNEADNITSSVAAYVETEAGN
-163 GSVAEWIDTKGGE
+163 
-176 WMTINYAYRAETD
+176 WMTVSYNYRVEADEYV
-189 IYLNF
+189 NF
-194 EFFNLIQFD
+194 EFFNLIQYD
-203 SFADF
+203 CFADF
-208 GVYSATQVGDDRI
+208 GVYPVEQVGDDRLLQD
-221 ATSAANTLQS
+221 AVNTLEAFVA
-231 IIDDT
+231 D
-236 ETFPDAADYLSEPLA
+236 ETNFPGAADYLAGPIEDLKASM
-251 ELRSAA
+251 
-257 ENPDISVD
+257 ENPDLTVD
-265 ELNGMVDMIMGSE
+265 DVNGMVSMILGSDG
-278 SALSEYLNAI
+278 SALQEYLNTI
-288 SADVSSY
+288 SADVSKY
-295 FDYFTF
+295 FNYFTF
-301 DDCTEKGANKGAA
+301 DDCAEKSANKGAA
-314 EGWSETGGR
+314 DGWTESGGR
-323 WGVRAPWSDMTTRH
+323 WGVSAPWSDFTTRH
-337 IFAESPANV
+337 IFADINGGYGLG
-346 AMAAGSQY
+346 AGSQY
-354 QTAALPKGKYL
+354 QSAFLPKGKYL
-365 YMVKGSGTRYYGDGS
+365 YMVQASAYQYYTAAKETYIVDWYNQRSGLKY
-380 GKKSNFYIPDYYNN
+380 
-394 VSGMGFFINGDSA
+394 FINADSVD
-407 EMKDVPTYMSNIY
+407 MTDVPTWKSNTY
-420 YKVFDVAEDG
+420 FHVFDVANDG
-430 DQTIGFYRDAQSA
+430 EQTLGFYRAANEAAS
-443 FTGNDRNKVS
+443 GNDRNRVS
-453 GSGIVRFDNMHI
+453 GGGRVRFDNMHI

-586 RAAITTADTYYK
+586 RAAITTADKYYK

-658 GTAAWKASDVD
+658 GTAVWKASDIDV
-669 MPTYKGRAVVFNRGV
+669 PTYKGRAVVFNRGV
-684 TASDNKYIVKD
+684 TATDNKYIVKD

-713 SSSWS
+713 SSAWS

-748 QIGEWDRFV
+748 QIGEWARFV
-757 VQTNIENVETS
+757 VQTEIDDVETS

-788 GTNQSVNVI
+788 GTNQSVNII
-797 CFGSPVLV
+797 CFGSPQLI
-805 YYGTKEEYESGIS
+805 YYGTKEDYEQGIS

>member
-1 MKKQLLM
+1 MM
-8 MAAAFMG
+8 MAAI
-15 VAGSAYAYNI
+15 AGLATPSFAYQQ
-25 GDAVYTH
+25 GDAVYTFN
-32 TGKYKIVGE
+32 GKFKIIGE
-41 NIVVNGDFSNGTSG
+41 NMLTNGDFSDGVNG

-61 RAIPTDTFNVV
+61 NAVPTDTFSVV
-72 PNGGPDGKP
+72 PAGGPDGMN
-81 CLQVMI
+81 CLQVSM
-87 SGGTMGNTLDGSAN
+87 SGGTLGTNLHNSAN

-107 LAGGNTYV
+107 LTPGNYV
-115 ISYKVKANTGGV
+115 FTYKVKALTGGC
-127 TSTARWSGRNDNYQD
+127 TSNTRSSGRNDNYQD
-142 VFVNG
+142 VFLNNSG
-147 NGLSPY
+147 KSPY
-153 PTETEDNKSQ
+153 LSTNEADNITSSVAAYVETEAGN
-163 GSVAEWIDTKGGE
+163 
-176 WMTINYAYRAETD
+176 WMTVSYNYRVEADEYV
-189 IYLNF
+189 NF
-194 EFFNLIQFD
+194 EFFNLIQYD
-203 SFADF
+203 CFADF
-208 GVYSATQVGDDRI
+208 GVYPVEQVGDDRLLQD
-221 ATSAANTLQS
+221 AVNTLEAFVA
-231 IIDDT
+231 D
-236 ETFPDAADYLSEPLA
+236 ETNFPGAADYLAGPIEDLKASM
-251 ELRSAA
+251 
-257 ENPDISVD
+257 ENPDLTVD
-265 ELNGMVDMIMGSE
+265 DVNGMVSMILGSDG
-278 SALSEYLNAI
+278 SALQEYLNTI
-288 SADVSSY
+288 SADVSKY
-295 FDYFTF
+295 FNYFTF
-301 DDCTEKGANKGAA
+301 DDCAEKSANKGAA
-314 EGWSETGGR
+314 DGWTESGGR
-323 WGVRAPWSDMTTRH
+323 WGVSAPWSDFTTRH
-337 IFAESPANV
+337 IFAEINGGYGLG
-346 AMAAGSQY
+346 AGSQY
-354 QTAALPKGKYL
+354 QSAFLPKGKYL
-365 YMVKGSGTRYYGDGS
+365 YMVQASAYQYYTAAKETYIVDWYNQRSGLKY
-380 GKKSNFYIPDYYNN
+380 
-394 VSGMGFFINGDSA
+394 FINADSVD
-407 EMKDVPTYMSNIY
+407 MTDVPTWKSNTY
-420 YKVFDVAEDG
+420 FHVFDVANDG
-430 DQTIGFYRDAQSA
+430 EQTLGFYRAANEAAS
-443 FTGNDRNKVS
+443 GNDRNRVS
-453 GSGIVRFDNMHI
+453 GGGRVRFDNMHI

-658 GTAAWKASDVD
+658 GTAVWKASDIDV
-669 MPTYKGRAVVFNRGV
+669 PTYKGRAVVFNRGV
-684 TASDNKYIVKD
+684 TATDNKYIVKD

-713 SSSWS
+713 SSAWS

-748 QIGEWDRFV
+748 QIGEWARFV
-757 VQTNIENVETS
+757 VQTEIDDVETS

-788 GTNQSVNVI
+788 GTNQSVNII
-797 CFGSPVLV
+797 CFGSPQLI
-805 YYGTKEEYESGIS
+805 YYGTKEDYEQGIS

>member
-1 MKKQLLM
+1 MM
-8 MAAAFMG
+8 MAAI
-15 VAGSAYAYNI
+15 AGLATPSFAYQQ
-25 GDAVYTH
+25 GDAVYTFN
-32 TGKYKIVGE
+32 GKFKIIGE
-41 NIVVNGDFSNGTSG
+41 NMLTNGDFSDGVNG

-61 RAIPTDTFNVV
+61 NAVPTDTFSVV
-72 PNGGPDGKP
+72 PAGGPDGMN
-81 CLQVMI
+81 CLQVSM
-87 SGGTMGNTLDGSAN
+87 SGGTLGTNLHNSAN

-107 LAGGNTYV
+107 LTPGNYV
-115 ISYKVKANTGGV
+115 FTYKVKALTGGC
-127 TSTARWSGRNDNYQD
+127 TSNTRSSGRNDNYQD
-142 VFVNG
+142 VFLNNSG
-147 NGLSPY
+147 KSPY
-153 PTETEDNKSQ
+153 LSTNEADNITSSVAAYVETEAGN
-163 GSVAEWIDTKGGE
+163 
-176 WMTINYAYRAETD
+176 WMTVSYNYRVEADEYV
-189 IYLNF
+189 NF
-194 EFFNLIQFD
+194 EFFNLIQYD
-203 SFADF
+203 CFADF
-208 GVYSATQVGDDRI
+208 GVYPVEQVGDDRLLQD
-221 ATSAANTLQS
+221 AVKTLEAFVA
-231 IIDDT
+231 D
-236 ETFPDAADYLSEPLA
+236 ETNFPSAADYLAGPIEDLKASM
-251 ELRSAA
+251 
-257 ENPDISVD
+257 ENPDLTVD
-265 ELNGMVDMIMGSE
+265 DVNGMVSMILGSDG
-278 SALSEYLNAI
+278 SALQEYLNTI
-288 SADVSSY
+288 SADVSKY
-295 FDYFTF
+295 FNYFTF
-301 DDCTEKGANKGAA
+301 DDCAEKSANKGAA
-314 EGWSETGGR
+314 DGWTESGGR
-323 WGVRAPWSDMTTRH
+323 WGVSAPWSNYSTRH
-337 IFAESPANV
+337 IFAEINGGYGLG
-346 AMAAGSQY
+346 AGSQY
-354 QTAALPKGKYL
+354 QSAFLPKGKYL
-365 YMVKGSGTRYYGDGS
+365 YMVQASAYQYYTAAKETYIVDWYNQRSGLKY
-380 GKKSNFYIPDYYNN
+380 
-394 VSGMGFFINGDSA
+394 FINADSVDMA
-407 EMKDVPTYMSNIY
+407 DVPTWKSNTY
-420 YKVFDVAEDG
+420 FHVFNVANDG
-430 DQTIGFYRDAQSA
+430 EQTLGFYRAANEAAS
-443 FTGNDRNKVS
+443 GNDRNRVS
-453 GSGIVRFDNMHI
+453 GGGQVRFDNMHI

-528 TNAVQED
+528 TDAVQED

-580 NGKDEL
+580 NGKDVL

>member
-1 MKKQLLM
+1 MM
-8 MAAAFMG
+8 MAAI
-15 VAGSAYAYNI
+15 AGLATPSFAYQQ
-25 GDAVYTH
+25 GDAVYTFN
-32 TGKYKIVGE
+32 GKFKIIGE
-41 NIVVNGDFSNGTSG
+41 NMLTNGDFSDGVNG

-61 RAIPTDTFNVV
+61 NAVPTDTFSVV
-72 PNGGPDGKP
+72 PAGGPDGMN
-81 CLQVMI
+81 CLQVSM
-87 SGGTMGNTLDGSAN
+87 SGGTLGTNLHNSAN

-107 LAGGNTYV
+107 LTPGNYV
-115 ISYKVKANTGGV
+115 FTYKVKALTGGC
-127 TSTARWSGRNDNYQD
+127 TSNTRSSGRNDNYQD
-142 VFVNG
+142 VFLNNSG
-147 NGLSPY
+147 KSPY
-153 PTETEDNKSQ
+153 LSTNEADNITSSVAAYVETEAGN
-163 GSVAEWIDTKGGE
+163 
-176 WMTINYAYRAETD
+176 WMTVSYNYRVEADEYV
-189 IYLNF
+189 NF
-194 EFFNLIQFD
+194 EFFNLIQYD
-203 SFADF
+203 CFADF
-208 GVYSATQVGDDRI
+208 GVYPVEQVGDDRLLQD
-221 ATSAANTLQS
+221 AVNTLEAFVA
-231 IIDDT
+231 D
-236 ETFPDAADYLSEPLA
+236 ETNFPGAADYLVGPIEDLKASM
-251 ELRSAA
+251 
-257 ENPDISVD
+257 ENPDLTVD
-265 ELNGMVDMIMGSE
+265 DVNGMVSMILGSDG
-278 SALSEYLNAI
+278 SALQEYLNTI
-288 SADVSSY
+288 SADVSKY
-295 FDYFTF
+295 FNYFTF
-301 DDCTEKGANKGAA
+301 DDCAEKSANKGAA
-314 EGWSETGGR
+314 DGWTESGGR
-323 WGVRAPWSDMTTRH
+323 WGVSAPWSNYSTRH
-337 IFAESPANV
+337 IFADINGGYGLG
-346 AMAAGSQY
+346 AGSQY
-354 QTAALPKGKYL
+354 QSAFLPKGKYL
-365 YMVKGSGTRYYGDGS
+365 YMVQASAYQYYTAAKETYIVDWYNQRSGLKY
-380 GKKSNFYIPDYYNN
+380 
-394 VSGMGFFINGDSA
+394 FINADSVD
-407 EMKDVPTYMSNIY
+407 MTDVPTWKANTYFH
-420 YKVFDVAEDG
+420 VFNVANDG
-430 DQTIGFYRDAQSA
+430 EQTLGFYRAANEAAS
-443 FTGNDRNKVS
+443 GNDRNRVS
-453 GSGIVRFDNMHI
+453 GGGQVHFDNMHI

-528 TNAVQED
+528 TDAVQED

-598 SLNAQSERDSLQL
+598 SLNSQSERDSLQL

-632 QTPGYINLVN
+632 QTPGYITLVN

-788 GTNQSVNVI
+788 GTNQSVNII
-797 CFGSPVLV
+797 CFGSPQLI
-805 YYGTKEEYESGIS
+805 YYGTKEDYEQGIS

>member
-1 MKKQLLM
+1 MM
-8 MAAAFMG
+8 MAAI
-15 VAGSAYAYNI
+15 AGLATPSFAYQQ
-25 GDAVYTH
+25 GDAVYTFN
-32 TGKYKIVGE
+32 GKFKIIGE
-41 NIVVNGDFSNGTSG
+41 NMLTNGDFSDGVNG

-61 RAIPTDTFNVV
+61 NAVPTDTFSVV
-72 PNGGPDGKP
+72 PAGGPDGMN
-81 CLQVMI
+81 CLQVSM
-87 SGGTMGNTLDGSAN
+87 SGGTLGTNLHNSAN

-107 LAGGNTYV
+107 LTPGNYV
-115 ISYKVKANTGGV
+115 FTYKVKALTGGC
-127 TSTARWSGRNDNYQD
+127 TSNTRSSGRNDNYQD
-142 VFVNG
+142 VFLNNSG
-147 NGLSPY
+147 KSPY
-153 PTETEDNKSQ
+153 LSTNEADNITSSVAAYVETEAGN
-163 GSVAEWIDTKGGE
+163 
-176 WMTINYAYRAETD
+176 WMTVSYNYRVEADEYV
-189 IYLNF
+189 NF
-194 EFFNLIQFD
+194 EFFNLIQYD
-203 SFADF
+203 CFADF
-208 GVYSATQVGDDRI
+208 GVYPVEQVGDDRLLQD
-221 ATSAANTLQS
+221 AVNTLEAFVA
-231 IIDDT
+231 D
-236 ETFPDAADYLSEPLA
+236 ETNFPGAADYLAGPIEDLKASM
-251 ELRSAA
+251 
-257 ENPDISVD
+257 ENPDLTVD
-265 ELNGMVDMIMGSE
+265 DVNGMVSMILGSDG
-278 SALSEYLNAI
+278 SALQEYLNTI
-288 SADVSSY
+288 SADVSKY
-295 FDYFTF
+295 FNYFTF
-301 DDCTEKGANKGAA
+301 DDCAEKSANKGAA
-314 EGWSETGGR
+314 DGWTENGGR
-323 WGVRAPWSDMTTRH
+323 WGVSAPWSDFTTRH
-337 IFAESPANV
+337 IFAEINGGYGLG
-346 AMAAGSQY
+346 AGSQY
-354 QTAALPKGKYL
+354 QSAFLPKGKYL
-365 YMVKGSGTRYYGDGS
+365 YMVQASAYQYYTAAKETYIVDWYNQRSGLKY
-380 GKKSNFYIPDYYNN
+380 
-394 VSGMGFFINGDSA
+394 FINGDSID
-407 EMKDVPTYMSNIY
+407 MTDVPTWKSNTY
-420 YKVFDVAEDG
+420 FHVFDVANDG
-430 DQTIGFYRDAQSA
+430 EQTLGFYRAANEAAS
-443 FTGNDRNKVS
+443 GNDRNRVS
-453 GSGIVRFDNMHI
+453 GGGRVRFDNMHI

-598 SLNAQSERDSLQL
+598 SLNSQSERDSLQL

-658 GTAAWKASDVD
+658 GTAVWKASDIDV
-669 MPTYKGRAVVFNRGV
+669 PTYKGRAVVFNRGV
-684 TASDNKYIVKD
+684 TATDNKYIVKD

-713 SSSWS
+713 SSAWS

-748 QIGEWDRFV
+748 QIGEWARFV
-757 VQTNIENVETS
+757 VQTEIDDVETS

-788 GTNQSVNVI
+788 GTNQSVNII
-797 CFGSPVLV
+797 CFGSPQLI
-805 YYGTKEEYESGIS
+805 YYGTKEDYEQGIS

>member
-1 MKKQLLM
+1 MM
-8 MAAAFMG
+8 MAAI
-15 VAGSAYAYNI
+15 AGLATPSFAYQQ
-25 GDAVYTH
+25 GDAVYTFN
-32 TGKYKIVGE
+32 GKFKIIGE
-41 NIVVNGDFSNGTSG
+41 NMLTNGDFSDGVNG

-61 RAIPTDTFNVV
+61 NAVPTDTFSVV
-72 PNGGPDGKP
+72 PAGGPDGMN
-81 CLQVMI
+81 CLQVSM
-87 SGGTMGNTLDGSAN
+87 SGGTLGTNLHNSAN

-107 LAGGNTYV
+107 LTPGNYV
-115 ISYKVKANTGGV
+115 FTYKVKALTGGC
-127 TSTARWSGRNDNYQD
+127 TSNTRSSGRNDNYQD
-142 VFVNG
+142 VFLNNSG
-147 NGLSPY
+147 KSPY
-153 PTETEDNKSQ
+153 LSTNEADNITSSVAAYVETEAGN
-163 GSVAEWIDTKGGE
+163 
-176 WMTINYAYRAETD
+176 WMTVSYNYRVEADEYV
-189 IYLNF
+189 NF
-194 EFFNLIQFD
+194 EFFNLIQYD
-203 SFADF
+203 CFADF
-208 GVYSATQVGDDRI
+208 GVYPVEQVGDDRLLQD
-221 ATSAANTLQS
+221 AVKTLEAFVA
-231 IIDDT
+231 D
-236 ETFPDAADYLSEPLA
+236 ETNFPGAADYLVGPIEDLKASM
-251 ELRSAA
+251 
-257 ENPDISVD
+257 ENPDLTVD
-265 ELNGMVDMIMGSE
+265 DVNGMVSMILGSDG
-278 SALSEYLNAI
+278 SALQEYLNTI
-288 SADVSSY
+288 SADVSKY
-295 FDYFTF
+295 FNYFTF
-301 DDCTEKGANKGAA
+301 DDCAEKSANKGAA
-314 EGWSETGGR
+314 DGWTESGGR
-323 WGVRAPWSDMTTRH
+323 WGVSAPWSNYSTRH
-337 IFAESPANV
+337 IFADINGGYGLG
-346 AMAAGSQY
+346 AGSQY
-354 QTAALPKGKYL
+354 QSAFLPKGKYL
-365 YMVKGSGTRYYGDGS
+365 YMVQASAYQYYTAAKETYIVDWYNQRSGLKY
-380 GKKSNFYIPDYYNN
+380 
-394 VSGMGFFINGDSA
+394 FINADSVD
-407 EMKDVPTYMSNIY
+407 MTDVPTWKANTYFH
-420 YKVFDVAEDG
+420 VFNVANDG
-430 DQTIGFYRDAQSA
+430 EQTLGFYRAANEAAS
-443 FTGNDRNKVS
+443 GNDRNRVS
-453 GSGIVRFDNMHI
+453 GGGQVHFDNMHI

-528 TNAVQED
+528 TDAVQED

-598 SLNAQSERDSLQL
+598 SLNSQSERDSLQL

-632 QTPGYINLVN
+632 QTPGYITLVN

-788 GTNQSVNVI
+788 GTNQSVNII
-797 CFGSPVLV
+797 CFGSPQLI
-805 YYGTKEEYESGIS
+805 YYGTKEDYEQGIS

>member
-1 MKKQLLM
+1 MM
-8 MAAAFMG
+8 MAAI
-15 VAGSAYAYNI
+15 AGLATPSFAYQQ
-25 GDAVYTH
+25 GDAVYTFN
-32 TGKYKIVGE
+32 GKFKIIGE
-41 NIVVNGDFSNGTSG
+41 NMLTNGDFSDGVNG

-61 RAIPTDTFNVV
+61 NAVPTDTFSVV
-72 PNGGPDGKP
+72 PAGGPDGMN
-81 CLQVMI
+81 CLQVSM
-87 SGGTMGNTLDGSAN
+87 SGGTLGTNLHNSAN

-107 LAGGNTYV
+107 LTPGNYV
-115 ISYKVKANTGGV
+115 FTYKVKALTGGC
-127 TSTARWSGRNDNYQD
+127 TSNTRSSGRNDNYQD
-142 VFVNG
+142 VFLNNSG
-147 NGLSPY
+147 KSPY
-153 PTETEDNKSQ
+153 LSTNEADNITSSVAAYVETEAGN
-163 GSVAEWIDTKGGE
+163 
-176 WMTINYAYRAETD
+176 WMTVSYNYRVEADEYV
-189 IYLNF
+189 NF
-194 EFFNLIQFD
+194 EFFNLIQYD
-203 SFADF
+203 CFADF
-208 GVYSATQVGDDRI
+208 GVYPVEQVGDDRLLQD
-221 ATSAANTLQS
+221 AVKTLEAFVA
-231 IIDDT
+231 D
-236 ETFPDAADYLSEPLA
+236 ETNFPGAADYLVGPIEDLKASM
-251 ELRSAA
+251 
-257 ENPDISVD
+257 ENPDLTVD
-265 ELNGMVDMIMGSE
+265 DVNGMVSMILGSDG
-278 SALSEYLNAI
+278 SALQEYLNTI
-288 SADVSSY
+288 SADVSKY
-295 FDYFTF
+295 FNYFTF
-301 DDCTEKGANKGAA
+301 DDCAEKSANKGAA
-314 EGWSETGGR
+314 DGWTESGGR
-323 WGVRAPWSDMTTRH
+323 WGVSAPWSNYSTRH
-337 IFAESPANV
+337 IFADINGGYGLG
-346 AMAAGSQY
+346 AGSQY
-354 QTAALPKGKYL
+354 QSAFLPKGKYL
-365 YMVKGSGTRYYGDGS
+365 YMVQASAYQYYTAAKETYIVDWYNQRSGLKY
-380 GKKSNFYIPDYYNN
+380 
-394 VSGMGFFINGDSA
+394 FINADSVD
-407 EMKDVPTYMSNIY
+407 MTDVPTWKANTYFH
-420 YKVFDVAEDG
+420 VFNVANDG
-430 DQTIGFYRDAQSA
+430 EQTLGFYRAANEAAS
-443 FTGNDRNKVS
+443 GNDRNRVS
-453 GSGIVRFDNMHI
+453 GGGQVHFDNMHI

-528 TNAVQED
+528 TDAVQED

-632 QTPGYINLVN
+632 QTPGYITLVN

-788 GTNQSVNVI
+788 GTNQSVNII

>member
-1 MKKQLLM
+1 
-8 MAAAFMG
+8 MAAI
-15 VAGSAYAYNI
+15 AGLATPSFAYQQ
-25 GDAVYTH
+25 GDAVYTFN
-32 TGKYKIVGE
+32 GKFKIIGE
-41 NIVVNGDFSNGTSG
+41 NMLTNGDFSDGVNG

-61 RAIPTDTFNVV
+61 NAVPTDTFSVV
-72 PNGGPDGKP
+72 PAGGPDGMN
-81 CLQVMI
+81 CLQVSM
-87 SGGTMGNTLDGSAN
+87 SGGTLGTNLHNSAN

-107 LAGGNTYV
+107 LTPGNYV
-115 ISYKVKANTGGV
+115 FTYKVKALTGGC
-127 TSTARWSGRNDNYQD
+127 TSNTRSSGRNDNYQD
-142 VFVNG
+142 VFLNNSG
-147 NGLSPY
+147 KSPY
-153 PTETEDNKSQ
+153 LSTNEADNITSSVAAYVETEAGN
-163 GSVAEWIDTKGGE
+163 
-176 WMTINYAYRAETD
+176 WMTVSYNYRVEADEYV
-189 IYLNF
+189 NF
-194 EFFNLIQFD
+194 EFFNLIQYD
-203 SFADF
+203 CFADF
-208 GVYSATQVGDDRI
+208 GVYPVEQVGDDRLLQD
-221 ATSAANTLQS
+221 AVKTLEAFVA
-231 IIDDT
+231 D
-236 ETFPDAADYLSEPLA
+236 ETNFPGAADYLVGPIEDLKASM
-251 ELRSAA
+251 
-257 ENPDISVD
+257 ENPDLTVD
-265 ELNGMVDMIMGSE
+265 DVNGMVSMILGSDG
-278 SALSEYLNAI
+278 SALQEYLNTI
-288 SADVSSY
+288 SADVSKY
-295 FDYFTF
+295 FNYFTF
-301 DDCTEKGANKGAA
+301 DDCAEKSANKGAA
-314 EGWSETGGR
+314 DGWTESGGR
-323 WGVRAPWSDMTTRH
+323 WGVSAPWSDFTTRH
-337 IFAESPANV
+337 IFADINGGYGLG
-346 AMAAGSQY
+346 AGSQY
-354 QTAALPKGKYL
+354 QSAFLPKGKYL
-365 YMVKGSGTRYYGDGS
+365 YMVQASAYQYYTAAKETYIVDWYNQRSGLKY
-380 GKKSNFYIPDYYNN
+380 
-394 VSGMGFFINGDSA
+394 FINADSID
-407 EMKDVPTYMSNIY
+407 MTDVPTWKSNTY
-420 YKVFDVAEDG
+420 FHVFDVANDG
-430 DQTIGFYRDAQSA
+430 EQTLGFYRAANEAAS
-443 FTGNDRNKVS
+443 GNDRNRVS
-453 GSGIVRFDNMHI
+453 GGGRVRFDNMHI

-586 RAAITTADTYYK
+586 RAAITTADKYYK
-598 SLNAQSERDSLQL
+598 SLNSQSERDSLQL

-658 GTAAWKASDVD
+658 GTAVWKASDIDV
-669 MPTYKGRAVVFNRGV
+669 PTYKGRAVVFNRGV
-684 TASDNKYIVKD
+684 TATDNKYIVKD

-713 SSSWS
+713 SSAWS

-748 QIGEWDRFV
+748 QIGEWARFV
-757 VQTNIENVETS
+757 VQTEIDDVETS

-788 GTNQSVNVI
+788 GTNQSVNII
-797 CFGSPVLV
+797 CFGSPQLI
-805 YYGTKEEYESGIS
+805 YYGTKEDYEQGIS

>member
-1 MKKQLLM
+1 
-8 MAAAFMG
+8 MAAI
-15 VAGSAYAYNI
+15 AGLATPSFAYQQ
-25 GDAVYTH
+25 GDAVYTFN
-32 TGKYKIVGE
+32 GKFKIIGE
-41 NIVVNGDFSNGTSG
+41 NMLTNGDFSDGVNG

-61 RAIPTDTFNVV
+61 NAVPTDTFSVV
-72 PNGGPDGKP
+72 PAGGPDGMN
-81 CLQVMI
+81 CLQVSM
-87 SGGTMGNTLDGSAN
+87 SGGTLGTNLHNSAN

-107 LAGGNTYV
+107 LTPGNYV
-115 ISYKVKANTGGV
+115 FTYKVKALTGGC
-127 TSTARWSGRNDNYQD
+127 TSNTRSSGRNDNYQD
-142 VFVNG
+142 VFLNNSG
-147 NGLSPY
+147 KSPY
-153 PTETEDNKSQ
+153 LSTNEADNITSSVAAYVETEAGN
-163 GSVAEWIDTKGGE
+163 
-176 WMTINYAYRAETD
+176 WMTVSYNYRVEADEYV
-189 IYLNF
+189 NF
-194 EFFNLIQFD
+194 EFFNLIQYD
-203 SFADF
+203 CFADF
-208 GVYSATQVGDDRI
+208 GVYPVEQVGDDRLLQD
-221 ATSAANTLQS
+221 AVNTLEAFVA
-231 IIDDT
+231 D
-236 ETFPDAADYLSEPLA
+236 ETNFPGAADYLAGPIEDLKASM
-251 ELRSAA
+251 
-257 ENPDISVD
+257 ENPDLTVD
-265 ELNGMVDMIMGSE
+265 DVNGMVSMILGSDG
-278 SALSEYLNAI
+278 SALQEYLNTI
-288 SADVSSY
+288 SADVSKY
-295 FDYFTF
+295 FNYFTF
-301 DDCTEKGANKGAA
+301 DDCAEKSANKGAA
-314 EGWSETGGR
+314 DGWTESGGR
-323 WGVRAPWSDMTTRH
+323 WGVSAPWSDFTTRH
-337 IFAESPANV
+337 IFADINGGYGLG
-346 AMAAGSQY
+346 AGSQY
-354 QTAALPKGKYL
+354 QSAFLPKGKYL
-365 YMVKGSGTRYYGDGS
+365 YMVQASAYQYYTAAKETYIVDWYNQRSGLKY
-380 GKKSNFYIPDYYNN
+380 
-394 VSGMGFFINGDSA
+394 FINADSVD
-407 EMKDVPTYMSNIY
+407 MTDVPTWKSNTY
-420 YKVFDVAEDG
+420 FHVFDVANDG
-430 DQTIGFYRDAQSA
+430 EQTLGFYRAANEAAS
-443 FTGNDRNKVS
+443 GNDRNRVS
-453 GSGIVRFDNMHI
+453 GGGRVRFDNMHI

-632 QTPGYINLVN
+632 QTPGYITLVN

-658 GTAAWKASDVD
+658 GTAVWKASDIDV
-669 MPTYKGRAVVFNRGV
+669 PTYKGRAVVFNRGV
-684 TASDNKYIVKD
+684 TATDNKYIVKD

-713 SSSWS
+713 SSAWS

-748 QIGEWDRFV
+748 QIGEWARFV
-757 VQTNIENVETS
+757 VQTEIDDVETS

-788 GTNQSVNVI
+788 GTNQSVNII
-797 CFGSPVLV
+797 CFGSPQLI
-805 YYGTKEEYESGIS
+805 YYGTKEDYEQGIS

>member
-1 MKKQLLM
+1 
-8 MAAAFMG
+8 MAAI
-15 VAGSAYAYNI
+15 AGLATPSFAYQQ
-25 GDAVYTH
+25 GDAVYTFN
-32 TGKYKIVGE
+32 GKFKIIGE
-41 NIVVNGDFSNGTSG
+41 NMLTNGDFSDGVNG

-61 RAIPTDTFNVV
+61 NAVPTDTFSVV
-72 PNGGPDGKP
+72 PAGGPDGMN
-81 CLQVMI
+81 CLQVSM
-87 SGGTMGNTLDGSAN
+87 SGGTLGTNLHNSAN

-107 LAGGNTYV
+107 LTPGNYV
-115 ISYKVKANTGGV
+115 FTYKVKALTGGC
-127 TSTARWSGRNDNYQD
+127 TSNTRSSGRNDNYQD
-142 VFVNG
+142 VFLNNSG
-147 NGLSPY
+147 KSPY
-153 PTETEDNKSQ
+153 LSTNEADNITSSVAAYVETEAGN
-163 GSVAEWIDTKGGE
+163 
-176 WMTINYAYRAETD
+176 WMTVSYNYRVEADEYV
-189 IYLNF
+189 NF
-194 EFFNLIQFD
+194 EFFNLIQYD
-203 SFADF
+203 CFADF
-208 GVYSATQVGDDRI
+208 GVYPVEQVGDDRLLQD
-221 ATSAANTLQS
+221 AVNTLEAFVA
-231 IIDDT
+231 D
-236 ETFPDAADYLSEPLA
+236 ETNFPGAADYLAGPIEDLKASM
-251 ELRSAA
+251 
-257 ENPDISVD
+257 ENPDLTVD
-265 ELNGMVDMIMGSE
+265 DVNGMVSMILGSDG
-278 SALSEYLNAI
+278 SALQEYLNTI
-288 SADVSSY
+288 SADVSKY
-295 FDYFTF
+295 FNYFTF
-301 DDCTEKGANKGAA
+301 DDCAEKSANKGAA
-314 EGWSETGGR
+314 DGWTESGGR
-323 WGVRAPWSDMTTRH
+323 WGVSAPWSNYSTRH
-337 IFAESPANV
+337 IFAEINGGYGLG
-346 AMAAGSQY
+346 AGSQY
-354 QTAALPKGKYL
+354 QSAFLPKGKYL
-365 YMVKGSGTRYYGDGS
+365 YMVQASAYQYYTAAKETYIVDWYNQRSGLKY
-380 GKKSNFYIPDYYNN
+380 
-394 VSGMGFFINGDSA
+394 FINADSVD
-407 EMKDVPTYMSNIY
+407 MTDVPTWKANTYFH
-420 YKVFDVAEDG
+420 VFDVANDG
-430 DQTIGFYRDAQSA
+430 EQTLGFYRAANEAAS
-443 FTGNDRNKVS
+443 GNDRNRVS
-453 GSGIVRFDNMHI
+453 GGGQVRFDNMHI

-586 RAAITTADTYYK
+586 RAAITTADKYYK

-713 SSSWS
+713 SSAWS

-748 QIGEWDRFV
+748 QIGEWARFV
-757 VQTNIENVETS
+757 VQTEIDDVETS

-788 GTNQSVNVI
+788 GTNQSVNII
-797 CFGSPVLV
+797 CFGSPQLI
-805 YYGTKEEYESGIS
+805 YYGTKEDYEQGIS

>member
-1 MKKQLLM
+1 
-8 MAAAFMG
+8 MAAI
-15 VAGSAYAYNI
+15 AGLATPSFAYQQ
-25 GDAVYTH
+25 GDAVYTFN
-32 TGKYKIVGE
+32 GKFKIIGE
-41 NIVVNGDFSNGTSG
+41 NMLTNGDFSDGVNG

-61 RAIPTDTFNVV
+61 NAVPTDTFSVV
-72 PNGGPDGKP
+72 PAGGPDGMN
-81 CLQVMI
+81 CLQVSM
-87 SGGTMGNTLDGSAN
+87 SGGTLGTNLHNSAN

-107 LAGGNTYV
+107 LTPGNYV
-115 ISYKVKANTGGV
+115 FTYKVKALTGGC
-127 TSTARWSGRNDNYQD
+127 TSNTRSSGRNDNYQD
-142 VFVNG
+142 VFLNNSG
-147 NGLSPY
+147 KSPY
-153 PTETEDNKSQ
+153 LSTNEADNITSSVAAYVETEAGN
-163 GSVAEWIDTKGGE
+163 
-176 WMTINYAYRAETD
+176 WMTVSYNYRVEADEYV
-189 IYLNF
+189 NF
-194 EFFNLIQFD
+194 EFFNLIQYD
-203 SFADF
+203 CFADF
-208 GVYSATQVGDDRI
+208 GVYPVEQVGDDRLLQD
-221 ATSAANTLQS
+221 AVKTLEAFVA
-231 IIDDT
+231 D
-236 ETFPDAADYLSEPLA
+236 ETNFPGAADYLVGPIEDLKASM
-251 ELRSAA
+251 
-257 ENPDISVD
+257 ENPDLTVD
-265 ELNGMVDMIMGSE
+265 DVNGMVSMILGSDG
-278 SALSEYLNAI
+278 SALQEYLNTI
-288 SADVSSY
+288 SADVSKY
-295 FDYFTF
+295 FNYFTF
-301 DDCTEKGANKGAA
+301 DDCAEKSANKGAA
-314 EGWSETGGR
+314 DGWTESGGR
-323 WGVRAPWSDMTTRH
+323 WGVSAPWSNYSTRH
-337 IFAESPANV
+337 IFAEINGGYGLG
-346 AMAAGSQY
+346 AGSQY
-354 QTAALPKGKYL
+354 QSAFLPKGKYL
-365 YMVKGSGTRYYGDGS
+365 YMVQASAYQYYTAAKETYIVDWYNQRSGLKY
-380 GKKSNFYIPDYYNN
+380 
-394 VSGMGFFINGDSA
+394 FINADSVDMA
-407 EMKDVPTYMSNIY
+407 DVPTWKSNTY
-420 YKVFDVAEDG
+420 FHVFNVANDG
-430 DQTIGFYRDAQSA
+430 EQTLGFYRAANEAAS
-443 FTGNDRNKVS
+443 GNDRNRVS
-453 GSGIVRFDNMHI
+453 GGGQVHFDNMHI

-528 TNAVQED
+528 TDAVQED

-598 SLNAQSERDSLQL
+598 SLNSQSERDSLQL

-632 QTPGYINLVN
+632 QTPGYITLVN

-805 YYGTKEEYESGIS
+805 YYGTKEDYEQGIS

>member
-1 MKKQLLM
+1 M
-8 MAAAFMG
+8 
-15 VAGSAYAYNI
+15 N
-25 GDAVYTH
+25 
-32 TGKYKIVGE
+32 
-41 NIVVNGDFSNGTSG
+41 
-55 WTGLTG
+55 
-61 RAIPTDTFNVV
+61 
-72 PNGGPDGKP
+72 
-81 CLQVMI
+81 CLQVSM
-87 SGGTMGNTLDGSAN
+87 SGGTLGTNLHNSAN

-107 LAGGNTYV
+107 LTPGNYV
-115 ISYKVKANTGGV
+115 FTYKVKALTGGC
-127 TSTARWSGRNDNYQD
+127 TSNTRSSGRNDNYQD
-142 VFVNG
+142 VFLNNSG
-147 NGLSPY
+147 KSPY
-153 PTETEDNKSQ
+153 LSTNEADNITSSVAAYVETEAGN
-163 GSVAEWIDTKGGE
+163 
-176 WMTINYAYRAETD
+176 WMTVSYNYRVEADEYV
-189 IYLNF
+189 NF
-194 EFFNLIQFD
+194 EFFNLIQYD
-203 SFADF
+203 CFADF
-208 GVYSATQVGDDRI
+208 GVYPVEQVGDDRLLQD
-221 ATSAANTLQS
+221 AVKTLEAFVA
-231 IIDDT
+231 D
-236 ETFPDAADYLSEPLA
+236 ETNFPGAADYLVGPIEDLKASM
-251 ELRSAA
+251 
-257 ENPDISVD
+257 ENPDLTVD
-265 ELNGMVDMIMGSE
+265 DVNGMVSMILGSDG
-278 SALSEYLNAI
+278 SALQEYLNTI
-288 SADVSSY
+288 SADVSKY
-295 FDYFTF
+295 FNYFTF
-301 DDCTEKGANKGAA
+301 DDCAEKSANKGAA
-314 EGWSETGGR
+314 DGWTESGGR
-323 WGVRAPWSDMTTRH
+323 WGVSAPWSNYSTRH
-337 IFAESPANV
+337 IFAEINGGYGLG
-346 AMAAGSQY
+346 AGSQY
-354 QTAALPKGKYL
+354 QSAFLPKGKYL
-365 YMVKGSGTRYYGDGS
+365 YMVQASAYQYYTAAKETYIVDWYNQRSGLKY
-380 GKKSNFYIPDYYNN
+380 
-394 VSGMGFFINGDSA
+394 FINADSVD
-407 EMKDVPTYMSNIY
+407 MTDVPTWKSNTY
-420 YKVFDVAEDG
+420 FHVFNVANDG
-430 DQTIGFYRDAQSA
+430 EQTLGFYRAANEAAS
-443 FTGNDRNKVS
+443 GNDRNRVS
-453 GSGIVRFDNMHI
+453 GGGQVRFDNMHI

-528 TNAVQED
+528 TDAVQED

-632 QTPGYINLVN
+632 QTPGYITLVN

>member
-1 MKKQLLM
+1 MM
-8 MAAAFMG
+8 MAAI
-15 VAGSAYAYNI
+15 AGLATPSFAYQQ
-25 GDAVYTH
+25 GDAVYTFN
-32 TGKYKIVGE
+32 GKFKIIGE
-41 NIVVNGDFSNGTSG
+41 NMLTNGDFSDGVNG

-61 RAIPTDTFNVV
+61 NAVPTDTFSVV
-72 PNGGPDGKP
+72 PAGGPDGMN
-81 CLQVMI
+81 CLQVSM
-87 SGGTMGNTLDGSAN
+87 SGGTLGTNLHNSAN

-107 LAGGNTYV
+107 LTPGNYV
-115 ISYKVKANTGGV
+115 FTYKVKALTGGC
-127 TSTARWSGRNDNYQD
+127 TSNTRSSGRNDNYQD
-142 VFVNG
+142 VFLNNSG
-147 NGLSPY
+147 KSPY
-153 PTETEDNKSQ
+153 LSTNEADNITSSVAAYVETEAGN
-163 GSVAEWIDTKGGE
+163 
-176 WMTINYAYRAETD
+176 WMTVSYNYRVEADEYV
-189 IYLNF
+189 NF
-194 EFFNLIQFD
+194 EFFNLIQYD
-203 SFADF
+203 CFADF
-208 GVYSATQVGDDRI
+208 GVYPVEQVGDDRLLQD
-221 ATSAANTLQS
+221 AVKTLEAFVA
-231 IIDDT
+231 D
-236 ETFPDAADYLSEPLA
+236 ETNFPGAADYLVGPIEDLKASM
-251 ELRSAA
+251 
-257 ENPDISVD
+257 ENPDLTVD
-265 ELNGMVDMIMGSE
+265 DVNGMVSMILGSDG
-278 SALSEYLNAI
+278 SALQEYLNTI
-288 SADVSSY
+288 SADVSKY
-295 FDYFTF
+295 FNYFTF
-301 DDCTEKGANKGAA
+301 DDCAEKSANKGAA
-314 EGWSETGGR
+314 DGWTESGGR
-323 WGVRAPWSDMTTRH
+323 WGVSAPWSNYSTRH
-337 IFAESPANV
+337 IFAEINGGYGLG
-346 AMAAGSQY
+346 AGSQY
-354 QTAALPKGKYL
+354 QSAFLPKGKYL
-365 YMVKGSGTRYYGDGS
+365 YMVQASAYQYYTAAKETYIVDWYNQRSGLKY
-380 GKKSNFYIPDYYNN
+380 
-394 VSGMGFFINGDSA
+394 FINADSID
-407 EMKDVPTYMSNIY
+407 MTDVPTWKANTYFH
-420 YKVFDVAEDG
+420 VFNVANDG
-430 DQTIGFYRDAQSA
+430 EQTLGFYRAANEAAS
-443 FTGNDRNKVS
+443 GNDRNRVS
-453 GSGIVRFDNMHI
+453 GGGQVRFDNMHI
-465 RILGVTDEDVERFF
+465 RILGVTDKDVERFF

-528 TNAVQED
+528 TDAVQED

-632 QTPGYINLVN
+632 QTPGYITLVN

-788 GTNQSVNVI
+788 GTNQSVNII

>member
-1 MKKQLLM
+1 MKRRLLM
-8 MAAAFMG
+8 MMAAI
-15 VAGSAYAYNI
+15 AGLATPSFAYQQ
-25 GDAVYTH
+25 GDAVYTFN
-32 TGKYKIVGE
+32 GKFKIIGE
-41 NIVVNGDFSNGTSG
+41 NMLTNGDFSDGVNG

-61 RAIPTDTFNVV
+61 NAVPTDTFSVV
-72 PNGGPDGKP
+72 PAGGPDGMN
-81 CLQVMI
+81 CLQVSM
-87 SGGTMGNTLDGSAN
+87 SGGTLGTNLHNSAN

-107 LAGGNTYV
+107 LTPGNYV
-115 ISYKVKANTGGV
+115 FTYKVKALTGGC
-127 TSTARWSGRNDNYQD
+127 TSNTRSSGRNDNYQD
-142 VFVNG
+142 VFLNNSG
-147 NGLSPY
+147 KSPY
-153 PTETEDNKSQ
+153 LSTNEADNITSSVAAYVETEAGN
-163 GSVAEWIDTKGGE
+163 
-176 WMTINYAYRAETD
+176 WMTVSYNYRVEADEYV
-189 IYLNF
+189 NF
-194 EFFNLIQFD
+194 EFFNLIQYD
-203 SFADF
+203 CFADF
-208 GVYSATQVGDDRI
+208 GVYPVEQVGDDRLLQD
-221 ATSAANTLQS
+221 AVNTLEAFVA
-231 IIDDT
+231 D
-236 ETFPDAADYLSEPLA
+236 ETNFPGAADYLAGPIEDLKASM
-251 ELRSAA
+251 
-257 ENPDISVD
+257 ENPDLTVD
-265 ELNGMVDMIMGSE
+265 DVNGMVSMILGSDG
-278 SALSEYLNAI
+278 SALQEYLNTI
-288 SADVSSY
+288 SADVSKY
-295 FDYFTF
+295 FNYFTF
-301 DDCTEKGANKGAA
+301 DDCAEKSANKGAA
-314 EGWSETGGR
+314 DGWTESGGR
-323 WGVRAPWSDMTTRH
+323 WGVSAPWSDFTTRH
-337 IFAESPANV
+337 IFAEINGGYGLG
-346 AMAAGSQY
+346 AGSQY
-354 QTAALPKGKYL
+354 QSAFLPKGKYL
-365 YMVKGSGTRYYGDGS
+365 YMVQASAYQYYTAAKETYIVDWYNQRSGLKY
-380 GKKSNFYIPDYYNN
+380 
-394 VSGMGFFINGDSA
+394 FINGDSID
-407 EMKDVPTYMSNIY
+407 MTDVPTWKSNTY
-420 YKVFDVAEDG
+420 FHVFDVANDG
-430 DQTIGFYRDAQSA
+430 EQTLGFYRAANEAAS
-443 FTGNDRNKVS
+443 GNDRNRVS
-453 GSGIVRFDNMHI
+453 GGGRVRFDNMHI

-658 GTAAWKASDVD
+658 GTAVWKASDIDV
-669 MPTYKGRAVVFNRGV
+669 PTYKGRAVVFNRGV

-713 SSSWS
+713 SSAWS

-748 QIGEWDRFV
+748 QIGEWARFV
-757 VQTNIENVETS
+757 VQTEIDDVETS

-788 GTNQSVNVI
+788 GTNQSVNII
-797 CFGSPVLV
+797 CFGSPQLI
-805 YYGTKEEYESGIS
+805 YYGTKEDYEQGIS

>member
-1 MKKQLLM
+1 MM
-8 MAAAFMG
+8 MAAI
-15 VAGSAYAYNI
+15 AGLATPSFAYQQ
-25 GDAVYTH
+25 GDAVYTFN
-32 TGKYKIVGE
+32 GKFKIIGE
-41 NIVVNGDFSNGTSG
+41 NMLTNGDFSDGVNG

-61 RAIPTDTFNVV
+61 NAVPTDTFSVV
-72 PNGGPDGKP
+72 PAGGPDGMN
-81 CLQVMI
+81 CLQVSM
-87 SGGTMGNTLDGSAN
+87 SGGTLGTNLHNSAN

-107 LAGGNTYV
+107 LTPGNYV
-115 ISYKVKANTGGV
+115 FTYKVKALTGGC
-127 TSTARWSGRNDNYQD
+127 TSNTRSSGRNDNYQD
-142 VFVNG
+142 VFLNNSG
-147 NGLSPY
+147 KSPY
-153 PTETEDNKSQ
+153 LSTNEADNITSSVAAYVETEAGN
-163 GSVAEWIDTKGGE
+163 
-176 WMTINYAYRAETD
+176 WMTVSYNYRVEADEYV
-189 IYLNF
+189 NF
-194 EFFNLIQFD
+194 EFFNLIQYD
-203 SFADF
+203 CFADF
-208 GVYSATQVGDDRI
+208 GVYPVEQVGDDRLLQD
-221 ATSAANTLQS
+221 AVNTLEAFVA
-231 IIDDT
+231 D
-236 ETFPDAADYLSEPLA
+236 ETNFPGAADYLAGPIEDLKASM
-251 ELRSAA
+251 
-257 ENPDISVD
+257 ENPDLTVD
-265 ELNGMVDMIMGSE
+265 DVNGMVSMILGSDG
-278 SALSEYLNAI
+278 SALQEYLNTI
-288 SADVSSY
+288 SADVSKY
-295 FDYFTF
+295 FNYFTF
-301 DDCTEKGANKGAA
+301 DDCAEKSANKGAA
-314 EGWSETGGR
+314 DGWTESGGR
-323 WGVRAPWSDMTTRH
+323 WGVSAPWSDFTTRH
-337 IFAESPANV
+337 IFAEINGGYGLG
-346 AMAAGSQY
+346 AGSQY
-354 QTAALPKGKYL
+354 QSAFLPKGKYL
-365 YMVKGSGTRYYGDGS
+365 YMVQASAYQYYTAAKETYIVDWYNQRSGLKY
-380 GKKSNFYIPDYYNN
+380 
-394 VSGMGFFINGDSA
+394 FINADSVD
-407 EMKDVPTYMSNIY
+407 MTDVPTWKSNTY
-420 YKVFDVAEDG
+420 FHVFDVANDG
-430 DQTIGFYRDAQSA
+430 EQTLGFYRAANEAAS
-443 FTGNDRNKVS
+443 GNDRNRVS
-453 GSGIVRFDNMHI
+453 GGGRVRFDNMHI

-598 SLNAQSERDSLQL
+598 SLNSQSERDSLQL

-658 GTAAWKASDVD
+658 GTAVWKASDIDV
-669 MPTYKGRAVVFNRGV
+669 PTYKGRAVVFNRGV
-684 TASDNKYIVKD
+684 TATDNKYIVKD

-713 SSSWS
+713 SSAWS

-748 QIGEWDRFV
+748 QIGEWARFV
-757 VQTNIENVETS
+757 VQTEIDDVETS

-788 GTNQSVNVI
+788 GTNQSVNII
-797 CFGSPVLV
+797 CFGSPQLI
-805 YYGTKEEYESGIS
+805 YYGTKEDYEQGIS

>member
-1 MKKQLLM
+1 MM
-8 MAAAFMG
+8 MAAI
-15 VAGSAYAYNI
+15 AGLATPSFAYQQ
-25 GDAVYTH
+25 GDAVYTFN
-32 TGKYKIVGE
+32 GKFKIIGE
-41 NIVVNGDFSNGTSG
+41 NMLTNGDFSDGVNG

-61 RAIPTDTFNVV
+61 NAVPTDTFSVV
-72 PNGGPDGKP
+72 PAGGPDGMN
-81 CLQVMI
+81 CLQVSM
-87 SGGTMGNTLDGSAN
+87 SGGTLGTNLHNSAN

-107 LAGGNTYV
+107 LTPGNYV
-115 ISYKVKANTGGV
+115 FTYKVKALTGGC
-127 TSTARWSGRNDNYQD
+127 TSNTRSSGRNDNYQD
-142 VFVNG
+142 VFLNNSG
-147 NGLSPY
+147 KSPY
-153 PTETEDNKSQ
+153 LSTNEADNITSSVAAYVETEAGN
-163 GSVAEWIDTKGGE
+163 
-176 WMTINYAYRAETD
+176 WMTVSYNYRVEADEYV
-189 IYLNF
+189 NF
-194 EFFNLIQFD
+194 EFFNLIQYD
-203 SFADF
+203 CFADF
-208 GVYSATQVGDDRI
+208 GVYPVEQVGDDRLLQD
-221 ATSAANTLQS
+221 AVNTLEAFVA
-231 IIDDT
+231 D
-236 ETFPDAADYLSEPLA
+236 ETNFPGAADYLAGPIEDLKASM
-251 ELRSAA
+251 
-257 ENPDISVD
+257 ENPDLTVD
-265 ELNGMVDMIMGSE
+265 DVNGMVSMILGSDG
-278 SALSEYLNAI
+278 SALQEYLNTI
-288 SADVSSY
+288 SADVSKY
-295 FDYFTF
+295 FNYFTF
-301 DDCTEKGANKGAA
+301 DDCAEKSANKGAA
-314 EGWSETGGR
+314 DGWTESGGR
-323 WGVRAPWSDMTTRH
+323 WGVSAPWSNYSTRH
-337 IFAESPANV
+337 IFAEINGGYGLG
-346 AMAAGSQY
+346 AGSQY
-354 QTAALPKGKYL
+354 QSAFLPKGKYL
-365 YMVKGSGTRYYGDGS
+365 YMVQASAYQYYTAAKETYIVDWYNQRSGLKY
-380 GKKSNFYIPDYYNN
+380 
-394 VSGMGFFINGDSA
+394 FINADSVD
-407 EMKDVPTYMSNIY
+407 MTDVPTWKANTYFH
-420 YKVFDVAEDG
+420 VFDVANDG
-430 DQTIGFYRDAQSA
+430 EQTLGFYRAANEAAS
-443 FTGNDRNKVS
+443 GNDRNRVS
-453 GSGIVRFDNMHI
+453 GGGQVRFDNMHI

-713 SSSWS
+713 SSAWS

-748 QIGEWDRFV
+748 QIGEWARFV
-757 VQTNIENVETS
+757 VQTEIDDVKTS

-788 GTNQSVNVI
+788 GTNQSVNII
-797 CFGSPVLV
+797 CFGSPQLI
-805 YYGTKEEYESGIS
+805 YYGTKEDYEQGIS

>member
-1 MKKQLLM
+1 MM
-8 MAAAFMG
+8 MAAI
-15 VAGSAYAYNI
+15 AGLATPSFAYQQ
-25 GDAVYTH
+25 GDAVYTFN
-32 TGKYKIVGE
+32 GKFKIIGE
-41 NIVVNGDFSNGTSG
+41 NMLTNGDFSDGVNG

-61 RAIPTDTFNVV
+61 NAVPTDTFSVV
-72 PNGGPDGKP
+72 PAGGPDGMN
-81 CLQVMI
+81 CLQVSM
-87 SGGTMGNTLDGSAN
+87 SGGTLGTNLHNSAN

-107 LAGGNTYV
+107 LTPGNYV
-115 ISYKVKANTGGV
+115 FTYKVKALTGGC
-127 TSTARWSGRNDNYQD
+127 TSNTRSSGRNDNYQD
-142 VFVNG
+142 VFLNNSG
-147 NGLSPY
+147 KSPY
-153 PTETEDNKSQ
+153 LSTNEADNITSSVAAYVETEAGN
-163 GSVAEWIDTKGGE
+163 
-176 WMTINYAYRAETD
+176 WMTVSYNYRVEADEYV
-189 IYLNF
+189 NF
-194 EFFNLIQFD
+194 EFFNLIQYD
-203 SFADF
+203 CFADF
-208 GVYSATQVGDDRI
+208 GVYPVEQVGDDRLLQD
-221 ATSAANTLQS
+221 AVKTLEAFVA
-231 IIDDT
+231 D
-236 ETFPDAADYLSEPLA
+236 ETNFPGAADYLVGPIEDLKASM
-251 ELRSAA
+251 
-257 ENPDISVD
+257 ENPDLTVD
-265 ELNGMVDMIMGSE
+265 DVNGMVSMILGSDG
-278 SALSEYLNAI
+278 SALQEYLNTI
-288 SADVSSY
+288 SADVSKY
-295 FDYFTF
+295 FNYFTF
-301 DDCTEKGANKGAA
+301 DDCAEKSANKGAA
-314 EGWSETGGR
+314 DGWTESGGR
-323 WGVRAPWSDMTTRH
+323 WGVSAPWSNYSTRH
-337 IFAESPANV
+337 IFAEINGGYGLG
-346 AMAAGSQY
+346 AGSQY
-354 QTAALPKGKYL
+354 QSAFLPKGKYL
-365 YMVKGSGTRYYGDGS
+365 YMVQASAYQYYTAAKETYIVDWYNQRSGLKY
-380 GKKSNFYIPDYYNN
+380 
-394 VSGMGFFINGDSA
+394 FINADSVDMA
-407 EMKDVPTYMSNIY
+407 DVPTWKSNTY
-420 YKVFDVAEDG
+420 FHVFDVANDG
-430 DQTIGFYRDAQSA
+430 EQTIGFYRAANEAAS
-443 FTGNDRNKVS
+443 GNDRNRVS
-453 GSGIVRFDNMHI
+453 GGGQVRFDNMHI

-528 TNAVQED
+528 TDAVQED

-580 NGKDEL
+580 NGKDVL

>member
-1 MKKQLLM
+1 
-8 MAAAFMG
+8 MAAI
-15 VAGSAYAYNI
+15 AGLATPSFAYQQ
-25 GDAVYTH
+25 GDAVYTFN
-32 TGKYKIVGE
+32 GKFKIIGE
-41 NIVVNGDFSNGTSG
+41 NMLTNGDFSDGVNG

-61 RAIPTDTFNVV
+61 NAVPTDTFSVV
-72 PNGGPDGKP
+72 PAGGPDGMN
-81 CLQVMI
+81 CLQVSM
-87 SGGTMGNTLDGSAN
+87 SGGTLGTNLHNSAN

-107 LAGGNTYV
+107 LTPGNYV
-115 ISYKVKANTGGV
+115 FTYKVKALTGGC
-127 TSTARWSGRNDNYQD
+127 TSNTRSSGRNDNYQD
-142 VFVNG
+142 VFLNNSG
-147 NGLSPY
+147 KSPY
-153 PTETEDNKSQ
+153 LSTNEADNITSSVAAYVETEAGN
-163 GSVAEWIDTKGGE
+163 
-176 WMTINYAYRAETD
+176 WMTVSYNYRVEADEYV
-189 IYLNF
+189 NF
-194 EFFNLIQFD
+194 EFFNLIQYD
-203 SFADF
+203 CFADF
-208 GVYSATQVGDDRI
+208 GVYPVEQVGDDRLLQD
-221 ATSAANTLQS
+221 AVNTLEAFVA
-231 IIDDT
+231 D
-236 ETFPDAADYLSEPLA
+236 ETNFPGAADYLAGPIEDLKASM
-251 ELRSAA
+251 
-257 ENPDISVD
+257 ENPDLTVD
-265 ELNGMVDMIMGSE
+265 DVNGMVSMILGSDG
-278 SALSEYLNAI
+278 SALQEYLNTI
-288 SADVSSY
+288 SADVSKY
-295 FDYFTF
+295 FNYFTF
-301 DDCTEKGANKGAA
+301 DDCAEKSANKGAA
-314 EGWSETGGR
+314 DGWTENGGR
-323 WGVRAPWSDMTTRH
+323 WGVSAPWSDFTTRH
-337 IFAESPANV
+337 IFAEINGGYGLG
-346 AMAAGSQY
+346 AGSQY
-354 QTAALPKGKYL
+354 QSAFLPKGKYL
-365 YMVKGSGTRYYGDGS
+365 YMVQASAYQYYTAAKETYIVDWYNQRSGLKY
-380 GKKSNFYIPDYYNN
+380 
-394 VSGMGFFINGDSA
+394 FINADSVD
-407 EMKDVPTYMSNIY
+407 MTDVPTWKSNTY
-420 YKVFDVAEDG
+420 FHVFDVANDG
-430 DQTIGFYRDAQSA
+430 EQTLGFYRAANEAAS
-443 FTGNDRNKVS
+443 GNDRNRVS
-453 GSGIVRFDNMHI
+453 GGGRVRFDNMHI

-658 GTAAWKASDVD
+658 GTAVWKASDIDV
-669 MPTYKGRAVVFNRGV
+669 PTYKGRAVVFNRGV
-684 TASDNKYIVKD
+684 TATDNKYIVKD

-713 SSSWS
+713 SSAWS

-748 QIGEWDRFV
+748 QIGEWARFV
-757 VQTNIENVETS
+757 VQTEIDDVETS

-788 GTNQSVNVI
+788 GTNQSVNII
-797 CFGSPVLV
+797 CFGSPQLI
-805 YYGTKEEYESGIS
+805 YYGTKEDYEQGIS

>member
-1 MKKQLLM
+1 MM
-8 MAAAFMG
+8 MAAI
-15 VAGSAYAYNI
+15 AGLATPSFAYQQ
-25 GDAVYTH
+25 GDAVYTFN
-32 TGKYKIVGE
+32 GKFKIIGE
-41 NIVVNGDFSNGTSG
+41 NMLTNGDFSDGVNG

-61 RAIPTDTFNVV
+61 NAVPTDTFSVV
-72 PNGGPDGKP
+72 PAGGPDGMN
-81 CLQVMI
+81 CLQVSM
-87 SGGTMGNTLDGSAN
+87 SGGTLGTNLHNSAN

-107 LAGGNTYV
+107 LTPGNYV
-115 ISYKVKANTGGV
+115 FTYKVKALTGGC
-127 TSTARWSGRNDNYQD
+127 TSNTRSSGRNDNYQD
-142 VFVNG
+142 VFLNNSG
-147 NGLSPY
+147 KSPY
-153 PTETEDNKSQ
+153 LSTNEADNITSSVAAYVETEAGN
-163 GSVAEWIDTKGGE
+163 
-176 WMTINYAYRAETD
+176 WMTVSYNYRVEADEYV
-189 IYLNF
+189 NF
-194 EFFNLIQFD
+194 EFFNLIQYD
-203 SFADF
+203 CFADF
-208 GVYSATQVGDDRI
+208 GVYPVEQVGDDRLLQD
-221 ATSAANTLQS
+221 AVNTLEAFVA
-231 IIDDT
+231 D
-236 ETFPDAADYLSEPLA
+236 ETNFPGAADYLTGPIEDLKASM
-251 ELRSAA
+251 
-257 ENPDISVD
+257 ENPDLTVD
-265 ELNGMVDMIMGSE
+265 DVNGMVSMILGSDG
-278 SALSEYLNAI
+278 SALQEYLNTI
-288 SADVSSY
+288 SADVSKY
-295 FDYFTF
+295 FNYFTF
-301 DDCTEKGANKGAA
+301 DDCAEKSANKGAA
-314 EGWSETGGR
+314 DGWTESGGR
-323 WGVRAPWSDMTTRH
+323 WGVSAPWSDFTTRH
-337 IFAESPANV
+337 IFAEINGGYGLG
-346 AMAAGSQY
+346 AGSQY
-354 QTAALPKGKYL
+354 QSAFLPKGKYL
-365 YMVKGSGTRYYGDGS
+365 YMVQASAYQYYTAAKETYIVDWYNQRSGLKY
-380 GKKSNFYIPDYYNN
+380 
-394 VSGMGFFINGDSA
+394 FINGDSVD
-407 EMKDVPTYMSNIY
+407 MTDVPTWKSNTY
-420 YKVFDVAEDG
+420 FHVFDVANDG
-430 DQTIGFYRDAQSA
+430 EQTLGFYRAANEAAS
-443 FTGNDRNKVS
+443 GNDRNRVS
-453 GSGIVRFDNMHI
+453 GGGRVRFDNMHI

-658 GTAAWKASDVD
+658 GTAVWKASDIDV
-669 MPTYKGRAVVFNRGV
+669 PTYKGRAVVFNRGV
-684 TASDNKYIVKD
+684 TATDNKYIVKD

-713 SSSWS
+713 SSAWS

-748 QIGEWDRFV
+748 QIGEWARFV
-757 VQTNIENVETS
+757 VQTEIDDVETS

-788 GTNQSVNVI
+788 GTNQSVNII
-797 CFGSPVLV
+797 CFGSPQLI
-805 YYGTKEEYESGIS
+805 YYGTKEDYEQGIS